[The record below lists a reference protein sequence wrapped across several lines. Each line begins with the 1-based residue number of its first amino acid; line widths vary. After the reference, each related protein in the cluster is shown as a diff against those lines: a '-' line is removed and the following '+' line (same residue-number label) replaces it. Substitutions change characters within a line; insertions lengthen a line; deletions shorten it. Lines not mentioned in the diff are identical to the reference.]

1 MQELHI
7 SVRNLVEFI
16 LRGGDIDNRSG
27 RMITDAMLEGGKI
40 HRKIQRSMGENYQAE
55 VQLALTIDAEEYRL
69 VVEGRADG
77 IVYGM
82 FPTTTTQDTDTIQIS
97 FDPEKEGTHSNESGL
112 DSEDINSECF
122 NSEDFGS
129 EELEQVSWSANESEN
144 FTQPEEMIYI
154 DEIKGMYR
162 NVKTMEAPIYV
173 HKAQAMCYA
182 YIYALQNHLDKIGV
196 QMTYCNLDT
205 EDIKYFQEVFLWDE
219 LSDWF
224 GNLIGEY
231 RKWADWQ
238 IMWRRKRQ
246 ASIQNLEFPY
256 PYREGQKKLVGD
268 VYRTISR
275 GKNLFIQAPT
285 GVGKT
290 ISTIFPAV
298 KAVGEELADRI
309 FYLTAK
315 TITATVAKETFGL
328 LREQGYQAK
337 IIQLTAKEKLCLCG
351 RMAKFTEE
359 NEQMTLPG
367 FTQESD
373 KTIDE
378 NQETLFPEFPQVK
391 LECNPQNCPYALGHY
406 DRVNDA
412 VYELLQESD
421 LFTREEIIAQARKH
435 RVCPFELSLD
445 VATWC
450 DNILCDYN
458 YVFDPNVYLKRFFQE
473 TPKEKYL
480 FLVDEAHNLVDRS
493 REMYSAQLYKED
505 ILAVKK
511 IMKLHNHAI
520 ARTLDKCNKAMLDF
534 KRECETYSVCE
545 SVGVLTFHLMR
556 LLSQMEEFFEKPR
569 EFPDKK
575 TVMDFY
581 FELRN
586 FVNIYDL
593 VDENYVI
600 YNELQEDGRFMIKL
614 FCVDPSK
621 NLQKCIDKSVSTIF
635 FSATLLPINYYKRLL
650 STKEDNY
657 AIYAQS
663 TFDEKQR
670 LLAFGRDVSTKYTR
684 RGPVEYAKI
693 AQYIRAAIQGKEGN
707 YMVFFPSYKMMQD
720 VCEVFVSAEL
730 ENGKWDEV
738 LLNEESLICEQDSE
752 GRMNA
757 EMQAFHLDE
766 IVEDNIGRSAVIDKQ
781 TTLTIT
787 MQRSNMN
794 EAEREEFLQSFER
807 EDNGTLV
814 AFCVMGGIF
823 GEGIDLKNDRLIGAI
838 IVGTGLPQIS
848 NEREILKQF
857 YDKQGLSGFDY
868 AFRYPGINKV
878 LQAAGRVIR
887 TQEDRGIIVL
897 LDERFLQ
904 SDYDALYPREWKER
918 IVGDVSQLEKEILHF
933 WEES

>member
-1 MQELHI
+1 MQELHT

-27 RMITDAMLEGGKI
+27 RMITDAMMEGSKI

-55 VQLALTIDAEEYRL
+55 VPLALTIEAEEYML
-69 VVEGRADG
+69 VIEGRADG
-77 IVYGM
+77 IAYGE
-82 FPTTTTQDTDTIQIS
+82 FPNQNSEKEAYTQDT
-97 FDPEKEGTHSNESGL
+97 FL
-112 DSEDINSECF
+112 DRT
-122 NSEDFGS
+122 GKS
-129 EELEQVSWSANESEN
+129 EEMV
-144 FTQPEEMIYI
+144 YI
-154 DEIKGMYR
+154 DEIKGVYR
-162 NVKTMEAPIYV
+162 NVATMEAPVYV

-182 YIYALQNHLDKIGV
+182 YIYALQNHLDQIGV

-205 EDIKYFQEVFLWDE
+205 EDVKLFQEVFAWDA
-219 LSDWF
+219 LADWF
-224 GNLIGEY
+224 GNLIAEY

-246 ASIQNLEFPY
+246 ESIQNLEFPY
-256 PYREGQKKLVGD
+256 PYREGQRKLVGD
-268 VYRTISR
+268 VYRTIRR
-275 GKNLFIQAPT
+275 GKNLFLQAPT

-351 RMAKFTEE
+351 NTAI
-359 NEQMTLPG
+359 EQEAADQDDPYP
-367 FTQESD
+367 D
-373 KTIDE
+373 
-378 NQETLFPEFPQVK
+378 FPQIK
-391 LECNPQNCPYALGHY
+391 LECNPQNCPYAKGHF

-412 VYELLQESD
+412 VFELLQASD
-421 LFTREEIIAQARKH
+421 LFTREEILAQARKH

-458 YVFDPNVYLKRFFQE
+458 YVFDPNVYLKRFFQDSS
-473 TPKEKYL
+473 KEKYL

-493 REMYSAQLYKED
+493 REMYSATLYKED

-511 IMKLHNHAI
+511 IMKPHNQAI
-520 ARTLDKCNKAMLDF
+520 AWTLDKCNKAMLDF
-534 KRECETYSVCE
+534 KRECENYSVCE
-545 SVGVLTFHLMR
+545 SVGVLTFYLMR
-556 LLSQMEEFFEKPR
+556 LISQMEEFFEKPR

-575 TVMDFY
+575 TVLDFY

-600 YNELQEDGRFMIKL
+600 YDEMQEDGRFMIKL

-663 TFDEKQR
+663 TFDETQR

-684 RGPVEYAKI
+684 RGPAEYEKI
-693 AQYIRAAIQGKEGN
+693 ARYIRAAIRSKKGN

-720 VCEVFVSAEL
+720 VYDVFVRVERESDTR
-730 ENGKWDEV
+730 NGVAVSDEP
-738 LLNEESLICEQDSE
+738 NIAEESLEES
-752 GRMNA
+752 
-757 EMQAFHLDE
+757 
-766 IVEDNIGRSAVIDKQ
+766 
-781 TTLTIT
+781 LTII
-787 MQRSNMN
+787 MQHSNMN
-794 EAEREEFLQSFER
+794 EAEREEFLQAFEQ
-807 EDNGTLV
+807 EDGGTLV

-823 GEGIDLKNDRLIGAI
+823 GEGIDLKNDRLIGAV

-848 NEREILKQF
+848 NEREILKQY

-904 SDYDALYPREWKER
+904 SDYNALYPREWKNR
-918 IVGDVSQLEKEILHF
+918 IVGNVETVDAEICKF
-933 WEES
+933 WENTKDVLEIKKNPSG

>member
-1 MQELHI
+1 MQELHT

-27 RMITDAMLEGGKI
+27 RMITDAMMEGSKI

-55 VQLALTIDAEEYRL
+55 VPLALTIEAEEYML
-69 VVEGRADG
+69 VIEGRADG
-77 IVYGM
+77 IAYGE
-82 FPTTTTQDTDTIQIS
+82 FPNQNSEKEAYTQDT
-97 FDPEKEGTHSNESGL
+97 FL
-112 DSEDINSECF
+112 DRT
-122 NSEDFGS
+122 GKS
-129 EELEQVSWSANESEN
+129 EEMV
-144 FTQPEEMIYI
+144 YI
-154 DEIKGMYR
+154 DEIKGVYR
-162 NVKTMEAPIYV
+162 NVATMEAPVYV

-182 YIYALQNHLDKIGV
+182 YIYALQNHLDQIGV

-205 EDIKYFQEVFLWDE
+205 EDVKLFQEVFAWDA
-219 LSDWF
+219 LADWF
-224 GNLIGEY
+224 GNLIAEY

-246 ASIQNLEFPY
+246 ESIQNLEFPY
-256 PYREGQKKLVGD
+256 PYREGQRKLVGD
-268 VYRTISR
+268 VYRTIRR
-275 GKNLFIQAPT
+275 GKNLFLQAPT

-351 RMAKFTEE
+351 NTAI
-359 NEQMTLPG
+359 EQEAADQDHPYP
-367 FTQESD
+367 D
-373 KTIDE
+373 
-378 NQETLFPEFPQVK
+378 FPQIK
-391 LECNPQNCPYALGHY
+391 LECNPQNCPYAKGHF

-412 VYELLQESD
+412 VFELLQASD
-421 LFTREEIIAQARKH
+421 LFTREEILAQARKH

-458 YVFDPNVYLKRFFQE
+458 YVFDPNVYLKRFFQDSS
-473 TPKEKYL
+473 KEKYL

-493 REMYSAQLYKED
+493 REMYSATLYKED

-511 IMKLHNHAI
+511 IMKPHNQAI

-534 KRECETYSVCE
+534 KRECENYSVCE
-545 SVGVLTFHLMR
+545 SVGVLTFYLMR
-556 LLSQMEEFFEKPR
+556 LVSQMEEFFEKPR

-575 TVMDFY
+575 TVLDFY

-600 YNELQEDGRFMIKL
+600 YDEMQEDGRFMIKL

-663 TFDEKQR
+663 TFDETQR

-684 RGPVEYAKI
+684 RGPAEYEKI
-693 AQYIRAAIQGKEGN
+693 ARYIRAAIRSKKGN

-720 VCEVFVSAEL
+720 VYDVFVRVERESDTR
-730 ENGKWDEV
+730 NGVAVSDEQ
-738 LLNEESLICEQDSE
+738 NIAEESLEES
-752 GRMNA
+752 
-757 EMQAFHLDE
+757 
-766 IVEDNIGRSAVIDKQ
+766 
-781 TTLTIT
+781 LTII
-787 MQRSNMN
+787 MQHSNMN
-794 EAEREEFLQSFER
+794 EAEREEFLQAFEQ
-807 EDNGTLV
+807 EDGGTLV

-823 GEGIDLKNDRLIGAI
+823 GEGIDLKNDRLIGAV

-848 NEREILKQF
+848 NEREILKQY

-904 SDYDALYPREWKER
+904 SDYNALYPREWKNR
-918 IVGDVSQLEKEILHF
+918 IVGNVETVDAEICKF
-933 WEES
+933 WENTKDVLEIKKNPSG

>member
-1 MQELHI
+1 MQELHT

-27 RMITDAMLEGGKI
+27 RMITDAMMEGSKI
-40 HRKIQRSMGENYQAE
+40 HRKIQRSMGEDYQAE
-55 VQLALTIDAEEYRL
+55 VPLALTIEAEEYML
-69 VVEGRADG
+69 VIEGRADG
-77 IVYGM
+77 IAYGE
-82 FPTTTTQDTDTIQIS
+82 FPNQNSEKEAYTQDT
-97 FDPEKEGTHSNESGL
+97 FL
-112 DSEDINSECF
+112 DRT
-122 NSEDFGS
+122 GKS
-129 EELEQVSWSANESEN
+129 EEMV
-144 FTQPEEMIYI
+144 YI
-154 DEIKGMYR
+154 DEIKGVYR
-162 NVKTMEAPIYV
+162 NVATMEAPVYV

-182 YIYALQNHLDKIGV
+182 YIYALQNHLDQIGV

-205 EDIKYFQEVFLWDE
+205 EDVKLFQEVFAWDA
-219 LSDWF
+219 LADWF
-224 GNLIGEY
+224 GNLIAEY

-246 ASIQNLEFPY
+246 ESIQNLEFPY
-256 PYREGQKKLVGD
+256 PYREGQRKLVGD
-268 VYRTISR
+268 VYRTIRR
-275 GKNLFIQAPT
+275 GKNLFLQAPT

-351 RMAKFTEE
+351 NTAI
-359 NEQMTLPG
+359 EQEAADQDNPYP
-367 FTQESD
+367 D
-373 KTIDE
+373 
-378 NQETLFPEFPQVK
+378 FPQIK
-391 LECNPQNCPYALGHY
+391 LECNPQNCPYAKGHF

-412 VYELLQESD
+412 VFELLQASD
-421 LFTREEIIAQARKH
+421 LFTREEILAQARKH

-458 YVFDPNVYLKRFFQE
+458 YVFDPNVYLKRFFQDSS
-473 TPKEKYL
+473 KEKYL

-493 REMYSAQLYKED
+493 RGMYSATLYKED

-511 IMKLHNHAI
+511 IMKPHNQAI

-534 KRECETYSVCE
+534 KRECENYSVCE
-545 SVGVLTFHLMR
+545 SVGVLTFYLMR
-556 LLSQMEEFFEKPR
+556 LVSQMEEFFEKPR

-575 TVMDFY
+575 TVLDFY

-600 YNELQEDGRFMIKL
+600 YDEMQEDGRFMIKL

-663 TFDEKQR
+663 TFDETQR

-684 RGPVEYAKI
+684 RGPAEYEKI
-693 AQYIRAAIQGKEGN
+693 ARYIRAAIRSKKGN

-720 VCEVFVSAEL
+720 VYDVFVRVERESDTR
-730 ENGKWDEV
+730 NGVAVSDEQ
-738 LLNEESLICEQDSE
+738 NIAEESLEES
-752 GRMNA
+752 
-757 EMQAFHLDE
+757 
-766 IVEDNIGRSAVIDKQ
+766 
-781 TTLTIT
+781 LTII
-787 MQRSNMN
+787 MQHSNMN
-794 EAEREEFLQSFER
+794 EAEREEFLQAFEQ
-807 EDNGTLV
+807 EDGGTLV

-823 GEGIDLKNDRLIGAI
+823 GEGIDLKNDRLIGAV

-848 NEREILKQF
+848 NEREILKQY

-904 SDYDALYPREWKER
+904 SDYNALYPREWKNR
-918 IVGDVSQLEKEILHF
+918 IVGNVETVDAEICKF
-933 WEES
+933 WENAKDVLEIKKNPSG

>member
-1 MQELHI
+1 MQELHT

-27 RMITDAMLEGGKI
+27 RMITDAMMEGSKI

-55 VQLALTIDAEEYRL
+55 VPLALTIEAEEYML
-69 VVEGRADG
+69 VIEGRADG
-77 IVYGM
+77 IAYGE
-82 FPTTTTQDTDTIQIS
+82 FPNQNSEKEAYTQDT
-97 FDPEKEGTHSNESGL
+97 FL
-112 DSEDINSECF
+112 DRT
-122 NSEDFGS
+122 GKS
-129 EELEQVSWSANESEN
+129 EEMV
-144 FTQPEEMIYI
+144 YI
-154 DEIKGMYR
+154 DEIKGVYR
-162 NVKTMEAPIYV
+162 NVATMEAPVYV

-182 YIYALQNHLDKIGV
+182 YIYALQNHLDQIGV

-205 EDIKYFQEVFLWDE
+205 EDVKLFQEVFAWDA
-219 LSDWF
+219 LADWF
-224 GNLIGEY
+224 GNLIAEY

-246 ASIQNLEFPY
+246 ESIQNLEFPY
-256 PYREGQKKLVGD
+256 PYREGQRKLVGD
-268 VYRTISR
+268 VYRTIRR

-351 RMAKFTEE
+351 NTAI
-359 NEQMTLPG
+359 EQEAADQDDPYP
-367 FTQESD
+367 D
-373 KTIDE
+373 
-378 NQETLFPEFPQVK
+378 FPQIK
-391 LECNPQNCPYALGHY
+391 LECNPQNCPYAKGHF

-412 VYELLQESD
+412 VFELLQASD
-421 LFTREEIIAQARKH
+421 LFTREEILAQARKH

-458 YVFDPNVYLKRFFQE
+458 YVFDPNVYLKRFFQDSS
-473 TPKEKYL
+473 KEKYL

-493 REMYSAQLYKED
+493 REMYSATLYKED

-511 IMKLHNHAI
+511 IMKPHNQAI

-534 KRECETYSVCE
+534 KRECENYSVCE
-545 SVGVLTFHLMR
+545 SVGVLTFYLMR
-556 LLSQMEEFFEKPR
+556 LVSQMEEFFEKPR

-575 TVMDFY
+575 TVLDFY

-600 YNELQEDGRFMIKL
+600 YDEMQEDGRFMIKL

-663 TFDEKQR
+663 TFDETQR

-684 RGPVEYAKI
+684 RGPAEYEKI
-693 AQYIRAAIQGKEGN
+693 ARYIRAAIRSKKGN

-720 VCEVFVSAEL
+720 VYDVFVRVERESDTR
-730 ENGKWDEV
+730 NGVAVSDEP
-738 LLNEESLICEQDSE
+738 NIAEESLEES
-752 GRMNA
+752 
-757 EMQAFHLDE
+757 
-766 IVEDNIGRSAVIDKQ
+766 
-781 TTLTIT
+781 LTII
-787 MQRSNMN
+787 MQHSNMN
-794 EAEREEFLQSFER
+794 EAEREEFLQAFEQ
-807 EDNGTLV
+807 EDGGTLV

-823 GEGIDLKNDRLIGAI
+823 GEGIDLKNDRLIGAV

-848 NEREILKQF
+848 NEREILKQY

-904 SDYDALYPREWKER
+904 SDYNALYPREWKNR
-918 IVGDVSQLEKEILHF
+918 IVGNVETVDAEICKF
-933 WEES
+933 WENTKDVLEIKKNPSG

>member
-1 MQELHI
+1 MLYGKFCVDFVKSSIQQSSTPFVYERRTPMQELHT

-27 RMITDAMLEGGKI
+27 RMITDAMMEGSKI

-55 VQLALTIDAEEYRL
+55 VPLALTIEAEEYML
-69 VVEGRADG
+69 VIEGRADG
-77 IVYGM
+77 IAYGE
-82 FPTTTTQDTDTIQIS
+82 FPNQNSEKEAYTQDT
-97 FDPEKEGTHSNESGL
+97 FL
-112 DSEDINSECF
+112 DRT
-122 NSEDFGS
+122 GKS
-129 EELEQVSWSANESEN
+129 EEMV
-144 FTQPEEMIYI
+144 YI
-154 DEIKGMYR
+154 DEIKGVYR
-162 NVKTMEAPIYV
+162 NVATMEAPVYV

-182 YIYALQNHLDKIGV
+182 YIYALQNHLDQIGV

-205 EDIKYFQEVFLWDE
+205 EDVKLFQEVFAWDA
-219 LSDWF
+219 LADWF
-224 GNLIGEY
+224 GNLIAEY

-246 ASIQNLEFPY
+246 ESIQNLEFPY
-256 PYREGQKKLVGD
+256 PYREGQRKLVGD
-268 VYRTISR
+268 VYRTIRR
-275 GKNLFIQAPT
+275 GKNLFLQAPT

-351 RMAKFTEE
+351 NTAI
-359 NEQMTLPG
+359 EQEAADQDNPYP
-367 FTQESD
+367 D
-373 KTIDE
+373 
-378 NQETLFPEFPQVK
+378 FPQIK
-391 LECNPQNCPYALGHY
+391 LECNPQNCPYAKGHF

-412 VYELLQESD
+412 VFELLQASD
-421 LFTREEIIAQARKH
+421 LFTREEILAQARKH

-458 YVFDPNVYLKRFFQE
+458 YVFDPNVYLKRFFQDSS
-473 TPKEKYL
+473 KEKYL

-493 REMYSAQLYKED
+493 REMYSATLYKED

-511 IMKLHNHAI
+511 IMKPHNQAI

-534 KRECETYSVCE
+534 KRECENYSVCE
-545 SVGVLTFHLMR
+545 SVGVLTFYLMR
-556 LLSQMEEFFEKPR
+556 LVSQMEEFFEKTR

-575 TVMDFY
+575 TVLDFY

-600 YNELQEDGRFMIKL
+600 YDEMQEDGRFMIKL

-663 TFDEKQR
+663 TFDETQR

-684 RGPVEYAKI
+684 RGPAEYEKI
-693 AQYIRAAIQGKEGN
+693 ARYIRAAIRSKKGN

-720 VCEVFVSAEL
+720 VYDVFVRVERESDTR
-730 ENGKWDEV
+730 NGVAVSDEP
-738 LLNEESLICEQDSE
+738 NIAEESLEES
-752 GRMNA
+752 
-757 EMQAFHLDE
+757 
-766 IVEDNIGRSAVIDKQ
+766 
-781 TTLTIT
+781 LTII
-787 MQRSNMN
+787 MQHSNMN
-794 EAEREEFLQSFER
+794 EAEREEFLQAFEQ
-807 EDNGTLV
+807 EDGGTLV

-823 GEGIDLKNDRLIGAI
+823 GEGIDLKNDRLIGAV

-848 NEREILKQF
+848 NEREILKQY

-904 SDYDALYPREWKER
+904 SDYNALYPREWKNR
-918 IVGDVSQLEKEILHF
+918 IVGNVETVDAEICKF
-933 WEES
+933 WENTKDVLEIKKNPSG

>member
-1 MQELHI
+1 MQELHT

-27 RMITDAMLEGGKI
+27 RMITDAMLEGSKI
-40 HRKIQRSMGENYQAE
+40 HRKIQRSMGEDYQAE
-55 VQLALTIDAEEYRL
+55 VPLALTIEAEEYML
-69 VVEGRADG
+69 VIEGRADG
-77 IVYGM
+77 IAYGE
-82 FPTTTTQDTDTIQIS
+82 FPNQNSEKEAYTQDT
-97 FDPEKEGTHSNESGL
+97 FL
-112 DSEDINSECF
+112 DRT
-122 NSEDFGS
+122 GKS
-129 EELEQVSWSANESEN
+129 EEMV
-144 FTQPEEMIYI
+144 YI
-154 DEIKGMYR
+154 DEIKGVYR
-162 NVKTMEAPIYV
+162 NVATMEAPVYV

-182 YIYALQNHLDKIGV
+182 YIYALQNHLDQIGV

-205 EDIKYFQEVFLWDE
+205 EDVKLFQEVFAWDA
-219 LSDWF
+219 LADWF
-224 GNLIGEY
+224 GNLIAEY

-246 ASIQNLEFPY
+246 ESIQNLEFPY
-256 PYREGQKKLVGD
+256 PYREGQRKLVGD
-268 VYRTISR
+268 VYRTIRR
-275 GKNLFIQAPT
+275 GKNLFLQAPT

-309 FYLTAK
+309 FFLTAK

-351 RMAKFTEE
+351 NTAI
-359 NEQMTLPG
+359 EQEAADQDNPYP
-367 FTQESD
+367 D
-373 KTIDE
+373 
-378 NQETLFPEFPQVK
+378 FPQIK
-391 LECNPQNCPYALGHY
+391 LECNPQNCPYAKGHF

-412 VYELLQESD
+412 VFELLQTSD
-421 LFTREEIIAQARKH
+421 LFTREEILAQARKH

-458 YVFDPNVYLKRFFQE
+458 YVFDPNVYLKRFFQDSS
-473 TPKEKYL
+473 KEKYL

-493 REMYSAQLYKED
+493 REMYSATLYKED

-511 IMKLHNHAI
+511 IMKPHNQAI

-534 KRECETYSVCE
+534 KRECENYSVCE
-545 SVGVLTFHLMR
+545 SVGVLTFYLMR
-556 LLSQMEEFFEKPR
+556 LVSQMEEFFEKPR

-575 TVMDFY
+575 TVLDFY

-600 YNELQEDGRFMIKL
+600 YDEMQEDGRFMIKL

-663 TFDEKQR
+663 TFDETQR

-684 RGPVEYAKI
+684 RGPAEYEKI
-693 AQYIRAAIQGKEGN
+693 ARYIRAAIRSKKGN

-720 VCEVFVSAEL
+720 VYDVFVRVERESDTR
-730 ENGKWDEV
+730 NGVAVSDEP
-738 LLNEESLICEQDSE
+738 NIAEESLEES
-752 GRMNA
+752 
-757 EMQAFHLDE
+757 
-766 IVEDNIGRSAVIDKQ
+766 
-781 TTLTIT
+781 LTII
-787 MQRSNMN
+787 MQHSNMN
-794 EAEREEFLQSFER
+794 EAEREEFLQAFEQ
-807 EDNGTLV
+807 EDSGTLV

-823 GEGIDLKNDRLIGAI
+823 GEGIDLKNDRLIGAV

-848 NEREILKQF
+848 NEREILKQY

-904 SDYDALYPREWKER
+904 SDYNALYPREWKNR
-918 IVGDVSQLEKEILHF
+918 IVGNVETVDAEICKF
-933 WEES
+933 WENTKDVLEIKKNPSG

>member
-1 MQELHI
+1 MQKLHT

-27 RMITDAMLEGGKI
+27 RMITDAMMEGSKI

-55 VQLALTIDAEEYRL
+55 VPLALTIEAEEYML
-69 VVEGRADG
+69 VIEGRADG
-77 IVYGM
+77 IAYGE
-82 FPTTTTQDTDTIQIS
+82 FPNQNSEKEAYTQDT
-97 FDPEKEGTHSNESGL
+97 FL
-112 DSEDINSECF
+112 DRT
-122 NSEDFGS
+122 GKS
-129 EELEQVSWSANESEN
+129 EEMV
-144 FTQPEEMIYI
+144 YI
-154 DEIKGMYR
+154 DEIKGVYR
-162 NVKTMEAPIYV
+162 NVATMEAPVYV

-182 YIYALQNHLDKIGV
+182 YIYALQNHLDQIGV

-205 EDIKYFQEVFLWDE
+205 EDVKLFQEVFAWDT
-219 LSDWF
+219 LADWF
-224 GNLIGEY
+224 GNLIAEY

-246 ASIQNLEFPY
+246 ESIQNLEFPY
-256 PYREGQKKLVGD
+256 PYREGQRKLVGD
-268 VYRTISR
+268 VYRTIRR

-351 RMAKFTEE
+351 NTAI
-359 NEQMTLPG
+359 EQEAADQDNPYP
-367 FTQESD
+367 D
-373 KTIDE
+373 
-378 NQETLFPEFPQVK
+378 FPQIK
-391 LECNPQNCPYALGHY
+391 LECNPQNCPYAKGHF

-412 VYELLQESD
+412 VFELLQASD
-421 LFTREEIIAQARKH
+421 LFTREEILAQARKH

-458 YVFDPNVYLKRFFQE
+458 YVFDPNVYLKRFFQDSS
-473 TPKEKYL
+473 KEKYL

-493 REMYSAQLYKED
+493 REMYSATLYKED

-511 IMKLHNHAI
+511 IMKPHNQAI
-520 ARTLDKCNKAMLDF
+520 AWTLDKCNKAMLDF
-534 KRECETYSVCE
+534 KRECENYSVCE
-545 SVGVLTFHLMR
+545 SVGVLTFYLMR
-556 LLSQMEEFFEKPR
+556 LISQMEEFFEKPR

-575 TVMDFY
+575 TVLDFY

-600 YNELQEDGRFMIKL
+600 YDEMQEDGRFMIKL

-663 TFDEKQR
+663 TFDETQR

-684 RGPVEYAKI
+684 RGPAEYEKI
-693 AQYIRAAIQGKEGN
+693 ARYIRAAIRSKKGN

-720 VCEVFVSAEL
+720 VYDVFVRVERESDTR
-730 ENGKWDEV
+730 NGVAVSDEPSIA
-738 LLNEESLICEQDSE
+738 EESLKES
-752 GRMNA
+752 
-757 EMQAFHLDE
+757 
-766 IVEDNIGRSAVIDKQ
+766 
-781 TTLTIT
+781 LTII
-787 MQRSNMN
+787 MQHSNMN
-794 EAEREEFLQSFER
+794 EAEREEFLQAFEQ
-807 EDNGTLV
+807 EDGGTLV

-823 GEGIDLKNDRLIGAI
+823 GEGIDLKNDRLIGAV

-848 NEREILKQF
+848 NEREILKQY

-904 SDYDALYPREWKER
+904 SDYNALYPREWKNR
-918 IVGDVSQLEKEILHF
+918 IVGNVETVDAEICKF
-933 WEES
+933 WENTKDVLEIKKNPSG

>member
-1 MQELHI
+1 MQELHT

-27 RMITDAMLEGGKI
+27 RMITDAMMEGSKI

-55 VQLALTIDAEEYRL
+55 VPLALTIEAEEYML
-69 VVEGRADG
+69 VIEGRADG
-77 IVYGM
+77 IAYGE
-82 FPTTTTQDTDTIQIS
+82 FPNQNSEKEAYTQDT
-97 FDPEKEGTHSNESGL
+97 FL
-112 DSEDINSECF
+112 DRT
-122 NSEDFGS
+122 GKS
-129 EELEQVSWSANESEN
+129 EEMV
-144 FTQPEEMIYI
+144 YI
-154 DEIKGMYR
+154 DEIKGVYR
-162 NVKTMEAPIYV
+162 NVATMEAPVYV

-182 YIYALQNHLDKIGV
+182 YIYALQNHLDQIGV

-205 EDIKYFQEVFLWDE
+205 EDVKLFQEVFAWDA
-219 LSDWF
+219 LADWF
-224 GNLIGEY
+224 GNLIAEY

-246 ASIQNLEFPY
+246 ESIQNLEFPY
-256 PYREGQKKLVGD
+256 PYREGQRKLVGD
-268 VYRTISR
+268 VYRTIRR
-275 GKNLFIQAPT
+275 GKNLFLQAPT

-351 RMAKFTEE
+351 NTAI
-359 NEQMTLPG
+359 EQEAADQDNPYPDFL
-367 FTQESD
+367 Q
-373 KTIDE
+373 I
-378 NQETLFPEFPQVK
+378 K
-391 LECNPQNCPYALGHY
+391 LECNPQNCPYAKGHF

-412 VYELLQESD
+412 VFELLQASD
-421 LFTREEIIAQARKH
+421 LFTREEILAQARKH

-458 YVFDPNVYLKRFFQE
+458 YVFDPNVYLKRFFQDSS
-473 TPKEKYL
+473 KEKYL

-493 REMYSAQLYKED
+493 REMYSATLYKED

-511 IMKLHNHAI
+511 IMKPHNQAI

-534 KRECETYSVCE
+534 KRECENYSVCE
-545 SVGVLTFHLMR
+545 SVGVLTFYLMR
-556 LLSQMEEFFEKPR
+556 LVSQMEEFFEKPR

-575 TVMDFY
+575 TVLDFY

-600 YNELQEDGRFMIKL
+600 YDEMQEDGRFMIKL

-663 TFDEKQR
+663 TFDETQR

-684 RGPVEYAKI
+684 RGPAEYEKI
-693 AQYIRAAIQGKEGN
+693 ARYIRAAIRSKKGN

-720 VCEVFVSAEL
+720 VYDVFVRVERESDTR
-730 ENGKWDEV
+730 NGVAVSDEQ
-738 LLNEESLICEQDSE
+738 NIAEESLEES
-752 GRMNA
+752 
-757 EMQAFHLDE
+757 
-766 IVEDNIGRSAVIDKQ
+766 
-781 TTLTIT
+781 LTII
-787 MQRSNMN
+787 MQHSNMN
-794 EAEREEFLQSFER
+794 EAEREEFLQAFEQ
-807 EDNGTLV
+807 EDGGTLV

-823 GEGIDLKNDRLIGAI
+823 GEGIDLKNDRLIGAV

-848 NEREILKQF
+848 NEREILKQY

-904 SDYDALYPREWKER
+904 SDYNALYPREWKNR
-918 IVGDVSQLEKEILHF
+918 IVGNVETVDAEICKF
-933 WEES
+933 WENTKDVLEIKKNPSG

>member
-1 MQELHI
+1 MQELHT

-27 RMITDAMLEGGKI
+27 RMITDAMMEGSKI
-40 HRKIQRSMGENYQAE
+40 HRKIQRSMGEDYQAE
-55 VQLALTIDAEEYRL
+55 VPLALTIEAEEYML
-69 VVEGRADG
+69 VIEGRADG
-77 IVYGM
+77 IAYGE
-82 FPTTTTQDTDTIQIS
+82 FPNQNSEKEAYTQDT
-97 FDPEKEGTHSNESGL
+97 FL
-112 DSEDINSECF
+112 DRT
-122 NSEDFGS
+122 GKS
-129 EELEQVSWSANESEN
+129 EEMV
-144 FTQPEEMIYI
+144 YI
-154 DEIKGMYR
+154 DEIKGVYR
-162 NVKTMEAPIYV
+162 NVATMEAPVYV

-182 YIYALQNHLDKIGV
+182 YIYALQNHLDQIGV

-205 EDIKYFQEVFLWDE
+205 EDVKLFQEVFAWDA
-219 LSDWF
+219 LADWF
-224 GNLIGEY
+224 GNLIAEY

-246 ASIQNLEFPY
+246 ESIQNLEFPY
-256 PYREGQKKLVGD
+256 PYREGQRKLVGD
-268 VYRTISR
+268 VYRTIRR
-275 GKNLFIQAPT
+275 GKNLFLQAPT

-351 RMAKFTEE
+351 NTAI
-359 NEQMTLPG
+359 EQEAADQDNPYP
-367 FTQESD
+367 D
-373 KTIDE
+373 
-378 NQETLFPEFPQVK
+378 FPQIK
-391 LECNPQNCPYALGHY
+391 LECNPQNCPYAKGHF

-412 VYELLQESD
+412 VFELLQASD
-421 LFTREEIIAQARKH
+421 LFTREEILAQARKH

-458 YVFDPNVYLKRFFQE
+458 YVFDPNVYLKRFFQDSS
-473 TPKEKYL
+473 KEKYL

-493 REMYSAQLYKED
+493 REMYSATLYKED

-511 IMKLHNHAI
+511 IMKPHNQAI

-534 KRECETYSVCE
+534 KRECENYSVCE
-545 SVGVLTFHLMR
+545 SVGVLTFYLMR
-556 LLSQMEEFFEKPR
+556 LVSQMEEFFEKPR

-575 TVMDFY
+575 TVLDFY

-600 YNELQEDGRFMIKL
+600 YDEMQEDGRFMIKL

-663 TFDEKQR
+663 TFDETQR

-684 RGPVEYAKI
+684 RGPAEYEKI
-693 AQYIRAAIQGKEGN
+693 ARYIRAAIRSKKGN

-720 VCEVFVSAEL
+720 VYDVFVRVERESDTR
-730 ENGKWDEV
+730 NGVAVSDEQ
-738 LLNEESLICEQDSE
+738 NIAEESLEES
-752 GRMNA
+752 
-757 EMQAFHLDE
+757 
-766 IVEDNIGRSAVIDKQ
+766 
-781 TTLTIT
+781 LTII
-787 MQRSNMN
+787 MQHSNMN
-794 EAEREEFLQSFER
+794 EAEREEFLQAFEQ
-807 EDNGTLV
+807 EDGGTLV

-823 GEGIDLKNDRLIGAI
+823 GEGIDLKNDRLIGAV

-848 NEREILKQF
+848 NEREILKQY

-904 SDYDALYPREWKER
+904 SDYNALYPREWKNR
-918 IVGDVSQLEKEILHF
+918 IVGNVETVDAEICKF
-933 WEES
+933 WENTKDVLERKKNPSG

>member
-1 MQELHI
+1 MQELHT

-27 RMITDAMLEGGKI
+27 RMITDAMMEGSKI

-55 VQLALTIDAEEYRL
+55 VPLALTIEAEEYML
-69 VVEGRADG
+69 VIEGRADG
-77 IVYGM
+77 IAYGE
-82 FPTTTTQDTDTIQIS
+82 FPNQNSEKEAYTQDT
-97 FDPEKEGTHSNESGL
+97 FL
-112 DSEDINSECF
+112 DRT
-122 NSEDFGS
+122 GKS
-129 EELEQVSWSANESEN
+129 EEMV
-144 FTQPEEMIYI
+144 YI
-154 DEIKGMYR
+154 DEIKGVYR
-162 NVKTMEAPIYV
+162 NVATMEAPVYV

-182 YIYALQNHLDKIGV
+182 YIYALQNHLDQIGV

-205 EDIKYFQEVFLWDE
+205 EDVKLFQEVFAWDA
-219 LSDWF
+219 LADWF
-224 GNLIGEY
+224 GNLIAEY

-246 ASIQNLEFPY
+246 ESIQNLEFPY
-256 PYREGQKKLVGD
+256 PYREGQRKLVGD
-268 VYRTISR
+268 VYRTIRR
-275 GKNLFIQAPT
+275 GKNLFLQAPT

-351 RMAKFTEE
+351 NTAI
-359 NEQMTLPG
+359 EQEAADQDNPYP
-367 FTQESD
+367 D
-373 KTIDE
+373 
-378 NQETLFPEFPQVK
+378 FPQIK
-391 LECNPQNCPYALGHY
+391 LECNPQNCPYAKGHF

-412 VYELLQESD
+412 VFELLQASD
-421 LFTREEIIAQARKH
+421 LFTREEILAQARKH

-458 YVFDPNVYLKRFFQE
+458 YVFDPNVYLKRFFQDSS
-473 TPKEKYL
+473 KEKYL

-493 REMYSAQLYKED
+493 REMYSATLYKED

-511 IMKLHNHAI
+511 IMKPHNQAI

-534 KRECETYSVCE
+534 KRECENYSVCE
-545 SVGVLTFHLMR
+545 SVGVLTFYLMR
-556 LLSQMEEFFEKPR
+556 LVSQMEEFFEKPR

-575 TVMDFY
+575 TVLDFY

-600 YNELQEDGRFMIKL
+600 YDEMQEDGRFMIKL

-663 TFDEKQR
+663 TFDETQR

-684 RGPVEYAKI
+684 RGPAEYEKI
-693 AQYIRAAIQGKEGN
+693 ARYIRAAIRSKKGN

-720 VCEVFVSAEL
+720 VYDVFVRVER
-730 ENGKWDEV
+730 ECDTRNGVAVSDEQ
-738 LLNEESLICEQDSE
+738 NIAEESLEES
-752 GRMNA
+752 
-757 EMQAFHLDE
+757 
-766 IVEDNIGRSAVIDKQ
+766 
-781 TTLTIT
+781 LTII
-787 MQRSNMN
+787 MQHSNMN
-794 EAEREEFLQSFER
+794 EAEREEFLQAFEQ
-807 EDNGTLV
+807 EDGGTLV

-823 GEGIDLKNDRLIGAI
+823 GEGIDLKNDRLIGAV

-848 NEREILKQF
+848 NEREILKQY

-904 SDYDALYPREWKER
+904 SDYNALYPREWKNR
-918 IVGDVSQLEKEILHF
+918 IVGNVETVDAEICKFWKNTKDVLERKKNP
-933 WEES
+933 SG

>member
-1 MQELHI
+1 MQELHT

-27 RMITDAMLEGGKI
+27 RMITDAMMEGSKI

-55 VQLALTIDAEEYRL
+55 VPLALTIEAEEYML
-69 VVEGRADG
+69 VIEGRADG
-77 IVYGM
+77 IAYGE
-82 FPTTTTQDTDTIQIS
+82 FPNQNSEKEAYTQDT
-97 FDPEKEGTHSNESGL
+97 FL
-112 DSEDINSECF
+112 DRT
-122 NSEDFGS
+122 GKS
-129 EELEQVSWSANESEN
+129 EEMV
-144 FTQPEEMIYI
+144 YI
-154 DEIKGMYR
+154 DEIKGVYR
-162 NVKTMEAPIYV
+162 NVATMEAPVYV

-182 YIYALQNHLDKIGV
+182 YIYALQNHLDQIGV

-205 EDIKYFQEVFLWDE
+205 EDVKLFQEVFAWDA
-219 LSDWF
+219 LADWF
-224 GNLIGEY
+224 GNLIAEY

-246 ASIQNLEFPY
+246 ESIQNLEFPY
-256 PYREGQKKLVGD
+256 PYREGQRKLVGD
-268 VYRTISR
+268 VYRTIRR
-275 GKNLFIQAPT
+275 GKNLFLQAPT

-351 RMAKFTEE
+351 NTAI
-359 NEQMTLPG
+359 EQEAADQDNPYP
-367 FTQESD
+367 D
-373 KTIDE
+373 
-378 NQETLFPEFPQVK
+378 FPQIK
-391 LECNPQNCPYALGHY
+391 LECNPQNCPYAKGHF

-412 VYELLQESD
+412 VFELLQASD
-421 LFTREEIIAQARKH
+421 LFTREEILAQARKH

-458 YVFDPNVYLKRFFQE
+458 YVFDPNVYLKRFFQDSS
-473 TPKEKYL
+473 KEKYL

-493 REMYSAQLYKED
+493 REMYSATLYKED

-511 IMKLHNHAI
+511 IMKPHNQAI

-534 KRECETYSVCE
+534 KRECENYSVCE
-545 SVGVLTFHLMR
+545 SVGVLTFYLMR
-556 LLSQMEEFFEKPR
+556 LVSQMEEFFEKPR

-575 TVMDFY
+575 TVLDFY

-600 YNELQEDGRFMIKL
+600 YDEMQEDGRFMIKL

-663 TFDEKQR
+663 TFDETQR

-684 RGPVEYAKI
+684 RGPAEYEKI
-693 AQYIRAAIQGKEGN
+693 ARYIRAAIRSKKGN

-720 VCEVFVSAEL
+720 VYDVFVRVERESDTR
-730 ENGKWDEV
+730 NGVAVSDEQ
-738 LLNEESLICEQDSE
+738 NIAEESLEES
-752 GRMNA
+752 
-757 EMQAFHLDE
+757 
-766 IVEDNIGRSAVIDKQ
+766 
-781 TTLTIT
+781 LTII
-787 MQRSNMN
+787 MQHSNMN
-794 EAEREEFLQSFER
+794 EAEREEFLQAFEQ
-807 EDNGTLV
+807 EDGGTLV

-823 GEGIDLKNDRLIGAI
+823 GEGIDLKNDRLIGAV

-848 NEREILKQF
+848 NEREILKQY

-887 TQEDRGIIVL
+887 TQEDCGIIVL

-904 SDYDALYPREWKER
+904 SDYNALYPREWKNR
-918 IVGDVSQLEKEILHF
+918 IVGNVETIDAEICKF
-933 WEES
+933 WENAKDVLEIKKNPSG

>member
-1 MQELHI
+1 MQELHT

-27 RMITDAMLEGGKI
+27 RMITDAMMEGSKI
-40 HRKIQRSMGENYQAE
+40 HRKIQRSMGEDYQAE
-55 VQLALTIDAEEYRL
+55 VPLALTIEAEEYML
-69 VVEGRADG
+69 VIEGRADG
-77 IVYGM
+77 IAYGE
-82 FPTTTTQDTDTIQIS
+82 FPNQNSEKEAYTQDTFLD
-97 FDPEKEGTHSNESGL
+97 GTGK
-112 DSEDINSECF
+112 
-122 NSEDFGS
+122 S
-129 EELEQVSWSANESEN
+129 EEMV
-144 FTQPEEMIYI
+144 YI
-154 DEIKGMYR
+154 DEIKGVYR
-162 NVKTMEAPIYV
+162 NVATMEAPVYV

-182 YIYALQNHLDKIGV
+182 YIYALQNHLDQIGV

-205 EDIKYFQEVFLWDE
+205 EDVKLFQEVFAWDA
-219 LSDWF
+219 LADWF
-224 GNLIGEY
+224 GNLIAEY

-246 ASIQNLEFPY
+246 ESIQNLEFPY
-256 PYREGQKKLVGD
+256 PYREGQRKLVGD
-268 VYRTISR
+268 VYRTIRR
-275 GKNLFIQAPT
+275 GKNLFLQAPT

-351 RMAKFTEE
+351 NTAI
-359 NEQMTLPG
+359 EQEAAGQDNPYP
-367 FTQESD
+367 D
-373 KTIDE
+373 
-378 NQETLFPEFPQVK
+378 FPQIK
-391 LECNPQNCPYALGHY
+391 LECNPQNCPYAKGHF

-412 VYELLQESD
+412 VFELLQASD
-421 LFTREEIIAQARKH
+421 LFTREEILAQARKH

-458 YVFDPNVYLKRFFQE
+458 YVFDPNVYLKRFFQDSS
-473 TPKEKYL
+473 KEKYL

-493 REMYSAQLYKED
+493 REMYSATLYKED

-511 IMKLHNHAI
+511 IMKPHNQAI

-534 KRECETYSVCE
+534 KRECENYSVCE
-545 SVGVLTFHLMR
+545 SVGVLTFYLMR
-556 LLSQMEEFFEKPR
+556 LVSQMEEFFEKPR

-575 TVMDFY
+575 TVLDFY

-600 YNELQEDGRFMIKL
+600 YDEMQEDGRFMIKL

-663 TFDEKQR
+663 TFDETQR

-684 RGPVEYAKI
+684 RGPAEYEKI
-693 AQYIRAAIQGKEGN
+693 ARYIRAAIRSKKGN

-720 VCEVFVSAEL
+720 VYDVFVRVERESDTR
-730 ENGKWDEV
+730 NGVAVSGEQ
-738 LLNEESLICEQDSE
+738 NIAEESLEES
-752 GRMNA
+752 
-757 EMQAFHLDE
+757 
-766 IVEDNIGRSAVIDKQ
+766 
-781 TTLTIT
+781 LTII
-787 MQRSNMN
+787 MQHSNMN
-794 EAEREEFLQSFER
+794 EAEREEFLQAFEQ
-807 EDNGTLV
+807 EDGGTLV

-823 GEGIDLKNDRLIGAI
+823 GEGIDLKNDRLIGAV

-848 NEREILKQF
+848 NEREILKQY

-904 SDYDALYPREWKER
+904 SDYNALYPREWKNR
-918 IVGDVSQLEKEILHF
+918 IVGNVETVDAEICKF
-933 WEES
+933 WENTKDVLEIKKNPSG

>member
-1 MQELHI
+1 MQELHT

-27 RMITDAMLEGGKI
+27 RMITDAMMEGSKI
-40 HRKIQRSMGENYQAE
+40 HRKIQRSMGEDYQAE
-55 VQLALTIDAEEYRL
+55 VPLALTIEAEEYML
-69 VVEGRADG
+69 VIEGRADG
-77 IVYGM
+77 IAYGE
-82 FPTTTTQDTDTIQIS
+82 FPNQNSEKEAYTQDT
-97 FDPEKEGTHSNESGL
+97 FL
-112 DSEDINSECF
+112 DRT
-122 NSEDFGS
+122 GKS
-129 EELEQVSWSANESEN
+129 EEMV
-144 FTQPEEMIYI
+144 YI
-154 DEIKGMYR
+154 DEIKGVYR
-162 NVKTMEAPIYV
+162 NVATMEAPVYV

-182 YIYALQNHLDKIGV
+182 YIYALQNHLDQIGV

-205 EDIKYFQEVFLWDE
+205 EDVKLFQEVFAWDA
-219 LSDWF
+219 LADWF
-224 GNLIGEY
+224 GNLIAEY

-246 ASIQNLEFPY
+246 ESIQNLEFPY
-256 PYREGQKKLVGD
+256 PYREGQRKLVGD
-268 VYRTISR
+268 VYRTIRR
-275 GKNLFIQAPT
+275 GKNLFLQAPT

-351 RMAKFTEE
+351 NTAI
-359 NEQMTLPG
+359 EQEAADQDNPYP
-367 FTQESD
+367 D
-373 KTIDE
+373 
-378 NQETLFPEFPQVK
+378 FPQIK
-391 LECNPQNCPYALGHY
+391 LECNPQNCPYAKGHF

-412 VYELLQESD
+412 VFELLQASD
-421 LFTREEIIAQARKH
+421 LFTREEILAQARKH

-458 YVFDPNVYLKRFFQE
+458 YVFDPNVYLKRFFQDSS
-473 TPKEKYL
+473 KEKYL

-493 REMYSAQLYKED
+493 REMYSATLYKED

-511 IMKLHNHAI
+511 MMKPHNQAI

-534 KRECETYSVCE
+534 KRECENYSVCE
-545 SVGVLTFHLMR
+545 SVGVLTFYLMR
-556 LLSQMEEFFEKPR
+556 LVSQMEEFFEKPR

-575 TVMDFY
+575 TVLDFY

-600 YNELQEDGRFMIKL
+600 YDEMQEDGRFMIKL

-663 TFDEKQR
+663 TFDETQR

-684 RGPVEYAKI
+684 RGPAEYEKI
-693 AQYIRAAIQGKEGN
+693 ARYIRAAIRSKKGN

-720 VCEVFVSAEL
+720 VYDVFVRVERESDTR
-730 ENGKWDEV
+730 NGVAVSDEQ
-738 LLNEESLICEQDSE
+738 NIAEESLEES
-752 GRMNA
+752 
-757 EMQAFHLDE
+757 
-766 IVEDNIGRSAVIDKQ
+766 
-781 TTLTIT
+781 LTII
-787 MQRSNMN
+787 MQHSNMN
-794 EAEREEFLQSFER
+794 EAEREEFLQAFEQ
-807 EDNGTLV
+807 EDGGTLV

-823 GEGIDLKNDRLIGAI
+823 GEGIDLKNDRLIGAV

-848 NEREILKQF
+848 NEREILKQY

-904 SDYDALYPREWKER
+904 SDYNALYPREWKNR
-918 IVGDVSQLEKEILHF
+918 IVGNVETVDAEICKF
-933 WEES
+933 WENTKDVLEIKKNPSS

>member
-1 MQELHI
+1 MQELHT

-27 RMITDAMLEGGKI
+27 RMITDAMMEGSKI
-40 HRKIQRSMGENYQAE
+40 HRKIQRSMGEDYQAE
-55 VQLALTIDAEEYRL
+55 VPLALTIQAEEYML
-69 VVEGRADG
+69 VIEGRADG
-77 IVYGM
+77 IAYGE
-82 FPTTTTQDTDTIQIS
+82 FPNQNSEKEAYTQDT
-97 FDPEKEGTHSNESGL
+97 FL
-112 DSEDINSECF
+112 DRTDK
-122 NSEDFGS
+122 S
-129 EELEQVSWSANESEN
+129 EEMV
-144 FTQPEEMIYI
+144 YI
-154 DEIKGMYR
+154 DEIKGVYR
-162 NVKTMEAPIYV
+162 NVATMEAPVYV

-182 YIYALQNHLDKIGV
+182 YIYALQNHLDQIGV

-205 EDIKYFQEVFLWDE
+205 EDVKLFQEVFAWDT
-219 LSDWF
+219 LADWF
-224 GNLIGEY
+224 GNLIAEY

-246 ASIQNLEFPY
+246 ESIQNLEFPY
-256 PYREGQKKLVGD
+256 PYREGQRKLVGD
-268 VYRTISR
+268 VYRTIRR
-275 GKNLFIQAPT
+275 GKNLFLQAPT

-351 RMAKFTEE
+351 NTAI
-359 NEQMTLPG
+359 EQEAADQDNPYP
-367 FTQESD
+367 D
-373 KTIDE
+373 
-378 NQETLFPEFPQVK
+378 FPQIK
-391 LECNPQNCPYALGHY
+391 LECNPQNCPYAKGHF

-412 VYELLQESD
+412 VFELLQASD
-421 LFTREEIIAQARKH
+421 LFTREEILAQARKH

-458 YVFDPNVYLKRFFQE
+458 YVFDPNVYLKRFFQDSS
-473 TPKEKYL
+473 KEKYL

-493 REMYSAQLYKED
+493 REMYSATLYKED

-511 IMKLHNHAI
+511 MMKPHNQAI

-534 KRECETYSVCE
+534 KRECENYSVCE
-545 SVGVLTFHLMR
+545 SVGVLTFYLMR
-556 LLSQMEEFFEKPR
+556 LVSQMEEFFEKPR

-575 TVMDFY
+575 TVLDFY

-600 YNELQEDGRFMIKL
+600 YDEMQEDGRFMIKL

-663 TFDEKQR
+663 TFDETQR

-684 RGPVEYAKI
+684 RGPAEYEKI
-693 AQYIRAAIQGKEGN
+693 ARYIRAAIRSKKGN

-720 VCEVFVSAEL
+720 VYDVFVRVERESDTR
-730 ENGKWDEV
+730 NGVAVSGEP
-738 LLNEESLICEQDSE
+738 NIAEESLEES
-752 GRMNA
+752 
-757 EMQAFHLDE
+757 
-766 IVEDNIGRSAVIDKQ
+766 
-781 TTLTIT
+781 LTII
-787 MQRSNMN
+787 MQHSNMN
-794 EAEREEFLQSFER
+794 EAEREEFLQAFEQ
-807 EDNGTLV
+807 EDGGTLV

-823 GEGIDLKNDRLIGAI
+823 GEGIDLKNDRLIGAV

-848 NEREILKQF
+848 NEREILKQY

-904 SDYDALYPREWKER
+904 SDYNALYPREWKNR
-918 IVGDVSQLEKEILHF
+918 IVGNVETVDAEICKF
-933 WEES
+933 WENTKDVLEIKKNPSG

>member
-1 MQELHI
+1 MQELHT

-27 RMITDAMLEGGKI
+27 RMITDAMMEGSKI

-55 VQLALTIDAEEYRL
+55 VPLALTIEAEEYML
-69 VVEGRADG
+69 VIEGRADG
-77 IVYGM
+77 IAYGEL
-82 FPTTTTQDTDTIQIS
+82 PNQNSEKEAYTQDT
-97 FDPEKEGTHSNESGL
+97 FL
-112 DSEDINSECF
+112 DRT
-122 NSEDFGS
+122 GKS
-129 EELEQVSWSANESEN
+129 EEMV
-144 FTQPEEMIYI
+144 YI
-154 DEIKGMYR
+154 DEIKGVYR
-162 NVKTMEAPIYV
+162 NVATMEAPVYV

-182 YIYALQNHLDKIGV
+182 YIYALQNHLDQIGV

-205 EDIKYFQEVFLWDE
+205 EDVKLFQEVFAWDA
-219 LSDWF
+219 LADWF
-224 GNLIGEY
+224 GNLIAEY

-246 ASIQNLEFPY
+246 ESIQNLEFPY
-256 PYREGQKKLVGD
+256 PYREGQRKLVGD
-268 VYRTISR
+268 VYRTIRR
-275 GKNLFIQAPT
+275 GKNLFLQAPT

-351 RMAKFTEE
+351 NTAI
-359 NEQMTLPG
+359 EQEAADQDNPYP
-367 FTQESD
+367 D
-373 KTIDE
+373 
-378 NQETLFPEFPQVK
+378 FPQIK
-391 LECNPQNCPYALGHY
+391 LECNPQNCPYAKGHF

-412 VYELLQESD
+412 VFELLQTSD
-421 LFTREEIIAQARKH
+421 LFTREEILAQARKH

-458 YVFDPNVYLKRFFQE
+458 YVFDPNVYLKRFFQDSS
-473 TPKEKYL
+473 KEKYL

-493 REMYSAQLYKED
+493 REMYSATLYKED

-511 IMKLHNHAI
+511 IMKPHNQAI

-534 KRECETYSVCE
+534 KRECENYSVCE
-545 SVGVLTFHLMR
+545 SVGVLTFYLMR
-556 LLSQMEEFFEKPR
+556 LVSQMEEFFEKPR

-575 TVMDFY
+575 TVLDFY

-600 YNELQEDGRFMIKL
+600 YDEMQEDGRFMIKL

-663 TFDEKQR
+663 TFDETQR

-684 RGPVEYAKI
+684 RGPAEYEKI
-693 AQYIRAAIQGKEGN
+693 ARYIRAAIRSKKGN

-720 VCEVFVSAEL
+720 VYDVFVRVER
-730 ENGKWDEV
+730 ECDTRNGVAVSDEQ
-738 LLNEESLICEQDSE
+738 NIAEESLEES
-752 GRMNA
+752 
-757 EMQAFHLDE
+757 
-766 IVEDNIGRSAVIDKQ
+766 
-781 TTLTIT
+781 LTII
-787 MQRSNMN
+787 MQHSNMN
-794 EAEREEFLQSFER
+794 EAEREEFLQAFEQ
-807 EDNGTLV
+807 EDSGTLV

-823 GEGIDLKNDRLIGAI
+823 GEGIDLKNDRLIGAV

-848 NEREILKQF
+848 NEREILKQY

-904 SDYDALYPREWKER
+904 SDYNALYPREWKNR
-918 IVGDVSQLEKEILHF
+918 IVGNVETVDAEICKF
-933 WEES
+933 WENTKDVLEIKKNPSG

>member
-1 MQELHI
+1 MQELHT

-27 RMITDAMLEGGKI
+27 RMITDAMMEGSKI
-40 HRKIQRSMGENYQAE
+40 HRKIQRSMGEDYQAE
-55 VQLALTIDAEEYRL
+55 VPLALTIEAEEYML
-69 VVEGRADG
+69 VIEGRADG
-77 IVYGM
+77 IAYGE
-82 FPTTTTQDTDTIQIS
+82 FPNQNSEKEAYTQDT
-97 FDPEKEGTHSNESGL
+97 FL
-112 DSEDINSECF
+112 DDRT
-122 NSEDFGS
+122 GKS
-129 EELEQVSWSANESEN
+129 EEMV
-144 FTQPEEMIYI
+144 YI
-154 DEIKGMYR
+154 DEIKGVYR
-162 NVKTMEAPIYV
+162 NVATMEAPVYV

-182 YIYALQNHLDKIGV
+182 YIYALQNHLDQIGV

-205 EDIKYFQEVFLWDE
+205 EDVKLFQEVFAWDA
-219 LSDWF
+219 LADWF
-224 GNLIGEY
+224 GNLIAEY

-246 ASIQNLEFPY
+246 ESIQNLEFPY
-256 PYREGQKKLVGD
+256 PYREGQRKLVGD
-268 VYRTISR
+268 VYRTIRR
-275 GKNLFIQAPT
+275 GKNLFLQAPT

-351 RMAKFTEE
+351 NTAI
-359 NEQMTLPG
+359 EQEAADQDNPYP
-367 FTQESD
+367 D
-373 KTIDE
+373 
-378 NQETLFPEFPQVK
+378 FPQIK
-391 LECNPQNCPYALGHY
+391 LECNPQNCPYAKGHF

-412 VYELLQESD
+412 VFELLQASD
-421 LFTREEIIAQARKH
+421 LFTREEILAQARKH

-458 YVFDPNVYLKRFFQE
+458 YVFDPNVYLKRFFQDSS
-473 TPKEKYL
+473 KEKYL

-493 REMYSAQLYKED
+493 REMYSATLYKED

-511 IMKLHNHAI
+511 IMKPHNQAI

-534 KRECETYSVCE
+534 KRECENYSVCE
-545 SVGVLTFHLMR
+545 SVGVLTFYLMR
-556 LLSQMEEFFEKPR
+556 LVSQMEEFFEKPR

-575 TVMDFY
+575 KVLDFY

-600 YNELQEDGRFMIKL
+600 YDEMQEDGRFMIKL

-663 TFDEKQR
+663 TFDETQR

-684 RGPVEYAKI
+684 RGPAEYEKI
-693 AQYIRAAIQGKEGN
+693 ARYIRAAIRSKKGN

-720 VCEVFVSAEL
+720 VYDVFVRVERESDTRNGVAVSDEPNIAEEPL
-730 ENGKWDEV
+730 
-738 LLNEESLICEQDSE
+738 EESLTII
-752 GRMNA
+752 
-757 EMQAFHLDE
+757 MQH
-766 IVEDNIGRSAVIDKQ
+766 
-781 TTLTIT
+781 
-787 MQRSNMN
+787 SNMN
-794 EAEREEFLQSFER
+794 EAEREEFLQAFEQ
-807 EDNGTLV
+807 EDGGTLV

-823 GEGIDLKNDRLIGAI
+823 GEGIDLKNDRLIGAVV
-838 IVGTGLPQIS
+838 VGTGLPQIS
-848 NEREILKQF
+848 NEREILKQY

-904 SDYDALYPREWKER
+904 SDYNALYPREWKNR
-918 IVGDVSQLEKEILHF
+918 IVGNVETVDAEICKF
-933 WEES
+933 WENTKDVLEIKKNPSG

>member
-1 MQELHI
+1 MQELHT

-27 RMITDAMLEGGKI
+27 RMITDAMMEGSKI
-40 HRKIQRSMGENYQAE
+40 HRKIQRSMGEDYQAE
-55 VQLALTIDAEEYRL
+55 VPLALTIEAEEYML
-69 VVEGRADG
+69 VIEGRADG
-77 IVYGM
+77 IAYGE
-82 FPTTTTQDTDTIQIS
+82 FPNQNSEKEAYTQDTFLD
-97 FDPEKEGTHSNESGL
+97 GTGK
-112 DSEDINSECF
+112 
-122 NSEDFGS
+122 S
-129 EELEQVSWSANESEN
+129 EEMV
-144 FTQPEEMIYI
+144 YI
-154 DEIKGMYR
+154 DEIKGVYR
-162 NVKTMEAPIYV
+162 NVATMEAPVYV

-182 YIYALQNHLDKIGV
+182 YIYALQNHLDQIGV

-205 EDIKYFQEVFLWDE
+205 EDVKLFQEVFAWDA
-219 LSDWF
+219 LADWF
-224 GNLIGEY
+224 GNLIAEY

-246 ASIQNLEFPY
+246 ESIQNLEFPY
-256 PYREGQKKLVGD
+256 PYREGQRKLVGD
-268 VYRTISR
+268 VYRTIRR

-351 RMAKFTEE
+351 NTAI
-359 NEQMTLPG
+359 EQEAAGQDNPYP
-367 FTQESD
+367 D
-373 KTIDE
+373 
-378 NQETLFPEFPQVK
+378 FPQIK
-391 LECNPQNCPYALGHY
+391 LECNPQNCPYAKGHF

-412 VYELLQESD
+412 VFELLQASD
-421 LFTREEIIAQARKH
+421 LFTREEILAQARKH

-458 YVFDPNVYLKRFFQE
+458 YVFDPNVYLKRFFQDSS
-473 TPKEKYL
+473 KEKYL

-493 REMYSAQLYKED
+493 REMYSATLYKED

-511 IMKLHNHAI
+511 IMKPHNQAI

-534 KRECETYSVCE
+534 KRECENYSVCE
-545 SVGVLTFHLMR
+545 SVGVLTFYLMR
-556 LLSQMEEFFEKPR
+556 LVSQMEEFFEKPR

-575 TVMDFY
+575 TVLDFY

-600 YNELQEDGRFMIKL
+600 YDEMQEDGRFMIKL

-663 TFDEKQR
+663 TFDETQR

-684 RGPVEYAKI
+684 RGPAEYEKI
-693 AQYIRAAIQGKEGN
+693 ARYIRAAIRSKKGN

-720 VCEVFVSAEL
+720 VYDVFVRL
-730 ENGKWDEV
+730 ERESDTRNGVAVSDEQSIA
-738 LLNEESLICEQDSE
+738 EESLEES
-752 GRMNA
+752 
-757 EMQAFHLDE
+757 
-766 IVEDNIGRSAVIDKQ
+766 
-781 TTLTIT
+781 LTII
-787 MQRSNMN
+787 MQHSNMN
-794 EAEREEFLQSFER
+794 EAEREEFLQAFEQ
-807 EDNGTLV
+807 EDGGTLV

-823 GEGIDLKNDRLIGAI
+823 GEGIDLKNDRLIGAV

-848 NEREILKQF
+848 NEREILKQY

-904 SDYDALYPREWKER
+904 SDYNALYPREWKNR
-918 IVGDVSQLEKEILHF
+918 IIGNVETVDAEICKF
-933 WEES
+933 WENTKDVLEIKKNPSG

>member
-1 MQELHI
+1 MQELHT

-27 RMITDAMLEGGKI
+27 RMITDAMMEGSKI
-40 HRKIQRSMGENYQAE
+40 HRKIQRSMGEDYQAE
-55 VQLALTIDAEEYRL
+55 VPLALTIEAEEYML
-69 VVEGRADG
+69 VIEGRADG
-77 IVYGM
+77 IAYGE
-82 FPTTTTQDTDTIQIS
+82 FPNQNSEKEAYTQDTFLD
-97 FDPEKEGTHSNESGL
+97 GTGK
-112 DSEDINSECF
+112 
-122 NSEDFGS
+122 S
-129 EELEQVSWSANESEN
+129 EEMV
-144 FTQPEEMIYI
+144 YI
-154 DEIKGMYR
+154 DEIKGVYR
-162 NVKTMEAPIYV
+162 NVATMEAPVYV

-182 YIYALQNHLDKIGV
+182 YIYALQNHLDQIGV

-205 EDIKYFQEVFLWDE
+205 EDVKLFQEVFAWDA
-219 LSDWF
+219 LADWF
-224 GNLIGEY
+224 GNLIAEY

-246 ASIQNLEFPY
+246 ESIQNLEFPY
-256 PYREGQKKLVGD
+256 PYREGQRKLVGD
-268 VYRTISR
+268 VYRTIRR
-275 GKNLFIQAPT
+275 GKNLFLQAPT

-351 RMAKFTEE
+351 NTAI
-359 NEQMTLPG
+359 EQEAADQDNPYP
-367 FTQESD
+367 D
-373 KTIDE
+373 
-378 NQETLFPEFPQVK
+378 FPQIK
-391 LECNPQNCPYALGHY
+391 LECNPQNCPYAKGHF

-412 VYELLQESD
+412 VFELLQASD
-421 LFTREEIIAQARKH
+421 LFTREEILAQARKH

-458 YVFDPNVYLKRFFQE
+458 YVFDPNVYLKRFFQDSS
-473 TPKEKYL
+473 KEKYL

-493 REMYSAQLYKED
+493 REMYSATLYKED

-511 IMKLHNHAI
+511 IMKPHNQAI

-534 KRECETYSVCE
+534 KRECENYSVCE
-545 SVGVLTFHLMR
+545 SVGVLTFYLMR
-556 LLSQMEEFFEKPR
+556 LVSQMEEFFEKPR

-575 TVMDFY
+575 TVLDFY

-600 YNELQEDGRFMIKL
+600 YDEMQEDGRFMIKL

-663 TFDEKQR
+663 TFDETQR

-684 RGPVEYAKI
+684 RGPAEYEKI
-693 AQYIRAAIQGKEGN
+693 ARYIRAAIRSKKGN

-720 VCEVFVSAEL
+720 VYDVFVCVERESDTRSGVAVS
-730 ENGKWDEV
+730 DEP
-738 LLNEESLICEQDSE
+738 NIAEESLEES
-752 GRMNA
+752 
-757 EMQAFHLDE
+757 
-766 IVEDNIGRSAVIDKQ
+766 
-781 TTLTIT
+781 LTII
-787 MQRSNMN
+787 MQHSNMN
-794 EAEREEFLQSFER
+794 EAEREEFLQAFEQ
-807 EDNGTLV
+807 EDGGTLV

-823 GEGIDLKNDRLIGAI
+823 GEGIDLKNDRLIGAV

-848 NEREILKQF
+848 NEREILKQY

-904 SDYDALYPREWKER
+904 SDYNALYPREWKNR
-918 IVGDVSQLEKEILHF
+918 IVGNVETVDAEICKF
-933 WEES
+933 WENTKDVLEIKKNPSG

>member
-1 MQELHI
+1 MQELHT

-27 RMITDAMLEGGKI
+27 RMITDAMMEGSKI
-40 HRKIQRSMGENYQAE
+40 HRKIQRSMGEDYQAE
-55 VQLALTIDAEEYRL
+55 VPLALTIEAEEYML
-69 VVEGRADG
+69 VIEGRADG
-77 IVYGM
+77 IAYGE
-82 FPTTTTQDTDTIQIS
+82 FPNQNSEKEAYTQDT
-97 FDPEKEGTHSNESGL
+97 FL
-112 DSEDINSECF
+112 DDRT
-122 NSEDFGS
+122 GKS
-129 EELEQVSWSANESEN
+129 EEMV
-144 FTQPEEMIYI
+144 YI
-154 DEIKGMYR
+154 DEIKGVYR
-162 NVKTMEAPIYV
+162 NVATMEAPVYV

-182 YIYALQNHLDKIGV
+182 YIYALQNHLDQIGV

-205 EDIKYFQEVFLWDE
+205 EDVKLFQEVFAWDA
-219 LSDWF
+219 LADWF
-224 GNLIGEY
+224 GNLIAEY

-246 ASIQNLEFPY
+246 ESIQNLEFPY
-256 PYREGQKKLVGD
+256 PYREGQRKLVGD
-268 VYRTISR
+268 VYRTIRR
-275 GKNLFIQAPT
+275 GKNLFLQAPT

-351 RMAKFTEE
+351 NTAI
-359 NEQMTLPG
+359 EQEAADQDNPYP
-367 FTQESD
+367 D
-373 KTIDE
+373 
-378 NQETLFPEFPQVK
+378 FPQIK
-391 LECNPQNCPYALGHY
+391 LECNPQNCPYAKGHF

-412 VYELLQESD
+412 VFELLQASD
-421 LFTREEIIAQARKH
+421 LFTREEILAQARKH

-458 YVFDPNVYLKRFFQE
+458 YVFDPNVYLKRFFQDSS
-473 TPKEKYL
+473 KEKYL

-493 REMYSAQLYKED
+493 REMYSATLYKED

-511 IMKLHNHAI
+511 IMKPHNQAI

-534 KRECETYSVCE
+534 KRECENYSVCE
-545 SVGVLTFHLMR
+545 SVGVLTFYLMR
-556 LLSQMEEFFEKPR
+556 LVSQMEEFFEKPR

-575 TVMDFY
+575 KVLDFY

-600 YNELQEDGRFMIKL
+600 YDEMQEDGRFMIKL

-663 TFDEKQR
+663 TFDETQR

-684 RGPVEYAKI
+684 RGPAEYEKI
-693 AQYIRAAIQGKEGN
+693 ARYIRAAIRSKKGN

-720 VCEVFVSAEL
+720 VYDVFVRVERESDTR
-730 ENGKWDEV
+730 NGVAVSDEQ
-738 LLNEESLICEQDSE
+738 NIAEESLEES
-752 GRMNA
+752 
-757 EMQAFHLDE
+757 
-766 IVEDNIGRSAVIDKQ
+766 
-781 TTLTIT
+781 LTII
-787 MQRSNMN
+787 MQHSNMN
-794 EAEREEFLQSFER
+794 EAEREEFLQAFEQ
-807 EDNGTLV
+807 EDGGTLV

-823 GEGIDLKNDRLIGAI
+823 GEGIDLKNDRLIGAV

-848 NEREILKQF
+848 NEREILKQY

-904 SDYDALYPREWKER
+904 SDYNALYPREWKNR
-918 IVGDVSQLEKEILHF
+918 IVGNVETVDAEICKF
-933 WEES
+933 WENTKDVLEIKKNPSG

>member
-1 MQELHI
+1 MQELHT

-27 RMITDAMLEGGKI
+27 RMITDAMMEGSKI

-55 VQLALTIDAEEYRL
+55 VPLALTIEAEEYML
-69 VVEGRADG
+69 VIEGRADG
-77 IVYGM
+77 IAYGE
-82 FPTTTTQDTDTIQIS
+82 FPNQNSEKEAYTQDT
-97 FDPEKEGTHSNESGL
+97 FL
-112 DSEDINSECF
+112 DRT
-122 NSEDFGS
+122 GKS
-129 EELEQVSWSANESEN
+129 EEMV
-144 FTQPEEMIYI
+144 YI
-154 DEIKGMYR
+154 DEIKGVYR
-162 NVKTMEAPIYV
+162 NVATMEAPVYV

-182 YIYALQNHLDKIGV
+182 YIYALQNHLDQIGV

-205 EDIKYFQEVFLWDE
+205 EDVKLFQEVFAWDA
-219 LSDWF
+219 LADWF
-224 GNLIGEY
+224 GNLIAEY

-246 ASIQNLEFPY
+246 ESIQNLEFPY
-256 PYREGQKKLVGD
+256 PYREGQRKLVGD
-268 VYRTISR
+268 VYRTIRR
-275 GKNLFIQAPT
+275 GKNLFLQAPT

-351 RMAKFTEE
+351 NTAI
-359 NEQMTLPG
+359 EQEAADQDNPYP
-367 FTQESD
+367 D
-373 KTIDE
+373 
-378 NQETLFPEFPQVK
+378 FPQIK
-391 LECNPQNCPYALGHY
+391 LECNPQNCPYAKGHF

-412 VYELLQESD
+412 VFELLQASD
-421 LFTREEIIAQARKH
+421 LFTREEILAQARKH

-458 YVFDPNVYLKRFFQE
+458 YVFDPNVYLKRFFQDSS
-473 TPKEKYL
+473 KEKYL

-493 REMYSAQLYKED
+493 REMYSATLYKED

-511 IMKLHNHAI
+511 IMKPHNQAI

-534 KRECETYSVCE
+534 KRECENYSVCE
-545 SVGVLTFHLMR
+545 SVGVLTFYLMR
-556 LLSQMEEFFEKPR
+556 LVSQMEEFFEKTR

-575 TVMDFY
+575 TVLDFY

-600 YNELQEDGRFMIKL
+600 YDEMQEDGRFMIKL

-663 TFDEKQR
+663 TFDETQR

-684 RGPVEYAKI
+684 RGPAEYEKI
-693 AQYIRAAIQGKEGN
+693 ARYIRAAIRSKKGN

-720 VCEVFVSAEL
+720 VYDVFVRVERESDTR
-730 ENGKWDEV
+730 NGVAVSDEP
-738 LLNEESLICEQDSE
+738 NIAEESLEES
-752 GRMNA
+752 
-757 EMQAFHLDE
+757 
-766 IVEDNIGRSAVIDKQ
+766 
-781 TTLTIT
+781 LTII
-787 MQRSNMN
+787 MQHSNMN
-794 EAEREEFLQSFER
+794 EAEREEFLQAFEQ
-807 EDNGTLV
+807 EDGGTLV

-823 GEGIDLKNDRLIGAI
+823 GEGIDLKNDRLIGAV

-848 NEREILKQF
+848 NEREILKQY

-904 SDYDALYPREWKER
+904 SDYNALYPREWKNR
-918 IVGDVSQLEKEILHF
+918 IVGNVETVDAEICKF
-933 WEES
+933 WENTKDVLEIKKNPSG

>member
-1 MQELHI
+1 MQELHT

-27 RMITDAMLEGGKI
+27 RMITDAMMEGSKI
-40 HRKIQRSMGENYQAE
+40 HRKIQRSMGEDYQAE
-55 VQLALTIDAEEYRL
+55 VPLALKIEAEEYML
-69 VVEGRADG
+69 VIEGRADG
-77 IVYGM
+77 IAYGE
-82 FPTTTTQDTDTIQIS
+82 FPNQNSEKEAYTQDT
-97 FDPEKEGTHSNESGL
+97 FL
-112 DSEDINSECF
+112 DRT
-122 NSEDFGS
+122 GKS
-129 EELEQVSWSANESEN
+129 EEMV
-144 FTQPEEMIYI
+144 YI
-154 DEIKGMYR
+154 DEIKGVYR
-162 NVKTMEAPIYV
+162 NVATMEAPVYV

-182 YIYALQNHLDKIGV
+182 YIYALQNHLDQIGV

-205 EDIKYFQEVFLWDE
+205 EDVKLFQEVFAWDA
-219 LSDWF
+219 LADWF
-224 GNLIGEY
+224 GNLIAEY

-246 ASIQNLEFPY
+246 ESIQNLEFPY
-256 PYREGQKKLVGD
+256 PYREGQRKLVGD
-268 VYRTISR
+268 VYRTIRR
-275 GKNLFIQAPT
+275 GKNLFLQAPT

-351 RMAKFTEE
+351 NTAI
-359 NEQMTLPG
+359 EQEAADQDNPYP
-367 FTQESD
+367 D
-373 KTIDE
+373 
-378 NQETLFPEFPQVK
+378 FPQIK
-391 LECNPQNCPYALGHY
+391 LECNPQNCPYAKGHF

-412 VYELLQESD
+412 VFELLQASD
-421 LFTREEIIAQARKH
+421 LFTREEILAQARKH

-458 YVFDPNVYLKRFFQE
+458 YVFDPNVYLKRFFQDSS
-473 TPKEKYL
+473 KEKYL

-493 REMYSAQLYKED
+493 REMYSATLYKED

-511 IMKLHNHAI
+511 IMKPHNQAI

-534 KRECETYSVCE
+534 KRECENYSVCE
-545 SVGVLTFHLMR
+545 SVGVLTFYLMR
-556 LLSQMEEFFEKPR
+556 LVSQMEEFFEKPR

-575 TVMDFY
+575 TVLDFY

-600 YNELQEDGRFMIKL
+600 YDEMQEDGRFMIKL

-663 TFDEKQR
+663 TFDETQR

-684 RGPVEYAKI
+684 RGPAEYEKI
-693 AQYIRAAIQGKEGN
+693 ARYIRAAIRSKKGN

-720 VCEVFVSAEL
+720 VYDVFVRVERESDTR
-730 ENGKWDEV
+730 NGVAVSDEQ
-738 LLNEESLICEQDSE
+738 NIAEESLEES
-752 GRMNA
+752 
-757 EMQAFHLDE
+757 
-766 IVEDNIGRSAVIDKQ
+766 
-781 TTLTIT
+781 LTII
-787 MQRSNMN
+787 MQHSNMN
-794 EAEREEFLQSFER
+794 EAEREEFLQAFEQ
-807 EDNGTLV
+807 EDGGTLV

-823 GEGIDLKNDRLIGAI
+823 GEGIDLKNDRLIGAV

-848 NEREILKQF
+848 NEREILKQY

-904 SDYDALYPREWKER
+904 SDYNALYPREWKNR
-918 IVGDVSQLEKEILHF
+918 IVGNVETVDAEICKF
-933 WEES
+933 WENTKDVLEIKKNPSG

>member
-1 MQELHI
+1 MQELHT

-27 RMITDAMLEGGKI
+27 RMITDAMMEGSKI
-40 HRKIQRSMGENYQAE
+40 HRKIQRSMGEDYQAE
-55 VQLALTIDAEEYRL
+55 VPLALTIEAEEYML
-69 VVEGRADG
+69 VIEGRADG
-77 IVYGM
+77 IAYGE
-82 FPTTTTQDTDTIQIS
+82 FPNQNSEKEAYTQDT
-97 FDPEKEGTHSNESGL
+97 FL
-112 DSEDINSECF
+112 DRT
-122 NSEDFGS
+122 GKS
-129 EELEQVSWSANESEN
+129 EEMV
-144 FTQPEEMIYI
+144 YI
-154 DEIKGMYR
+154 DEIKGVYR
-162 NVKTMEAPIYV
+162 NVATMEAPVYV

-182 YIYALQNHLDKIGV
+182 YIYALQNHLDQIGV

-205 EDIKYFQEVFLWDE
+205 EDVKLFQEVFAWDA
-219 LSDWF
+219 LADWF
-224 GNLIGEY
+224 GNLIAEY

-246 ASIQNLEFPY
+246 ESIQNLEFPY
-256 PYREGQKKLVGD
+256 PYREGQRKLVGD
-268 VYRTISR
+268 VYRTIRR
-275 GKNLFIQAPT
+275 GKNLFLQAPT

-351 RMAKFTEE
+351 NTAI
-359 NEQMTLPG
+359 EQEAADQDNPYP
-367 FTQESD
+367 D
-373 KTIDE
+373 
-378 NQETLFPEFPQVK
+378 FPQIK
-391 LECNPQNCPYALGHY
+391 LECNPQNCPYAKGHF

-412 VYELLQESD
+412 VFELLQASD
-421 LFTREEIIAQARKH
+421 LFTREEILAQARKH

-458 YVFDPNVYLKRFFQE
+458 YVFDPNVYLKRFFQDSS
-473 TPKEKYL
+473 KEKYL

-493 REMYSAQLYKED
+493 REMYSATLYKED

-511 IMKLHNHAI
+511 IMKPHNQAI

-534 KRECETYSVCE
+534 KRECENYSVCE
-545 SVGVLTFHLMR
+545 SVGVLTFYLMR
-556 LLSQMEEFFEKPR
+556 LVSQMEEFFEKPR

-575 TVMDFY
+575 TILDFY

-600 YNELQEDGRFMIKL
+600 YDEMQEDGRFMIKL

-663 TFDEKQR
+663 TFDETQR

-684 RGPVEYAKI
+684 RGPAEYEKI
-693 AQYIRAAIQGKEGN
+693 ARYIRAAIRSKKGN

-720 VCEVFVSAEL
+720 VYDVFVRVERESDTR
-730 ENGKWDEV
+730 NGVAVSDEP
-738 LLNEESLICEQDSE
+738 NIAEESLEES
-752 GRMNA
+752 
-757 EMQAFHLDE
+757 
-766 IVEDNIGRSAVIDKQ
+766 
-781 TTLTIT
+781 LTII
-787 MQRSNMN
+787 MQHSNMN
-794 EAEREEFLQSFER
+794 EAEREEFLQAFEQ
-807 EDNGTLV
+807 EDGGTLV

-823 GEGIDLKNDRLIGAI
+823 GEGIDLKNDRLIGAV

-848 NEREILKQF
+848 NEREILKQY

-904 SDYDALYPREWKER
+904 SDYNALYPREWKNR
-918 IVGDVSQLEKEILHF
+918 IVGNVETVDAEICKF
-933 WEES
+933 WENTKDVLEIKKNPSG

>member
-1 MQELHI
+1 MQELHT

-27 RMITDAMLEGGKI
+27 RMITDAMMEGSKI

-55 VQLALTIDAEEYRL
+55 VPLALTIEAEEYML
-69 VVEGRADG
+69 VIEGRADG
-77 IVYGM
+77 IAYGE
-82 FPTTTTQDTDTIQIS
+82 FPNQNSEKEAYTQDT
-97 FDPEKEGTHSNESGL
+97 FL
-112 DSEDINSECF
+112 DRT
-122 NSEDFGS
+122 GKS
-129 EELEQVSWSANESEN
+129 EEMV
-144 FTQPEEMIYI
+144 YI
-154 DEIKGMYR
+154 DEIKGVYR
-162 NVKTMEAPIYV
+162 NVATMEAPVYV

-182 YIYALQNHLDKIGV
+182 YIYALQNHLDQIGV

-205 EDIKYFQEVFLWDE
+205 EDVKLFQEVFAWDA
-219 LSDWF
+219 LADWF
-224 GNLIGEY
+224 GNLIAEY

-246 ASIQNLEFPY
+246 ESIQNLEFPY
-256 PYREGQKKLVGD
+256 PYREGQRKLVGD
-268 VYRTISR
+268 VYRTIRR
-275 GKNLFIQAPT
+275 GKNLFLQAPT

-351 RMAKFTEE
+351 NTAI
-359 NEQMTLPG
+359 EQEAADQDNLYP
-367 FTQESD
+367 D
-373 KTIDE
+373 
-378 NQETLFPEFPQVK
+378 FPQIK
-391 LECNPQNCPYALGHY
+391 LECNPQNCPYAKGHF

-412 VYELLQESD
+412 VFELLQASD
-421 LFTREEIIAQARKH
+421 LFTREEILAQARKH

-458 YVFDPNVYLKRFFQE
+458 YVFDPNVYLKRFFQDSS
-473 TPKEKYL
+473 KEKYL

-493 REMYSAQLYKED
+493 REMYSATLYKED

-511 IMKLHNHAI
+511 IMKPHNQAI

-534 KRECETYSVCE
+534 KRECENYSVCE
-545 SVGVLTFHLMR
+545 SVGVLTFYLMR
-556 LLSQMEEFFEKPR
+556 LVSQMEEFFEKPR

-575 TVMDFY
+575 TVLDFY

-600 YNELQEDGRFMIKL
+600 YDEMQEDGRFMIKL

-663 TFDEKQR
+663 TFDETQR

-684 RGPVEYAKI
+684 RGPAEYEKI
-693 AQYIRAAIQGKEGN
+693 ARYIRAAIRSKKGN

-720 VCEVFVSAEL
+720 VYDVFVRVEWESDTR
-730 ENGKWDEV
+730 NGVAVSDEP
-738 LLNEESLICEQDSE
+738 NIAEESLEES
-752 GRMNA
+752 
-757 EMQAFHLDE
+757 
-766 IVEDNIGRSAVIDKQ
+766 
-781 TTLTIT
+781 LTII
-787 MQRSNMN
+787 MQHSNMN
-794 EAEREEFLQSFER
+794 EAEREEFLQAFEQ
-807 EDNGTLV
+807 EDGGTLV

-823 GEGIDLKNDRLIGAI
+823 GEGIDLKNDRLIGAV

-848 NEREILKQF
+848 NEREILKQY

-904 SDYDALYPREWKER
+904 SDYNALYPREWKNR
-918 IVGDVSQLEKEILHF
+918 IVGNVETIDAEICKF
-933 WEES
+933 WENTKDVLEIKKNPSG

>member
-1 MQELHI
+1 MLYGKFYVDFTESSIRQSSTPFVYERRTPMQELHT

-27 RMITDAMLEGGKI
+27 RMITDAMMEGSKI
-40 HRKIQRSMGENYQAE
+40 HRKIQRSMGEGYQAE
-55 VQLALTIDAEEYRL
+55 VPLALTIEAEEYML
-69 VVEGRADG
+69 VIEGRADG
-77 IVYGM
+77 IAYGE
-82 FPTTTTQDTDTIQIS
+82 FPNQNSEREADTQDT
-97 FDPEKEGTHSNESGL
+97 FL
-112 DSEDINSECF
+112 DRT
-122 NSEDFGS
+122 GKS
-129 EELEQVSWSANESEN
+129 EEMV
-144 FTQPEEMIYI
+144 YI
-154 DEIKGMYR
+154 DEIKGVYR
-162 NVKTMEAPIYV
+162 NVATMEAPVYV

-182 YIYALQNHLDKIGV
+182 YIYALQNHLDQIGV

-205 EDIKYFQEVFLWDE
+205 EDVKLFQEVFAWDA
-219 LSDWF
+219 LADWF
-224 GNLIGEY
+224 GNLIAEY

-246 ASIQNLEFPY
+246 ESIQNLEFPY
-256 PYREGQKKLVGD
+256 PYREGQRKLVGD
-268 VYRTISR
+268 VYRTIRR
-275 GKNLFIQAPT
+275 GKNLFLQAPT

-351 RMAKFTEE
+351 NTAI
-359 NEQMTLPG
+359 EQEAADQDNPYP
-367 FTQESD
+367 D
-373 KTIDE
+373 
-378 NQETLFPEFPQVK
+378 FPQIK
-391 LECNPQNCPYALGHY
+391 LECNPQNCPYAKGHF

-412 VYELLQESD
+412 VFELLQTSD
-421 LFTREEIIAQARKH
+421 LFTREEILAQARKH

-458 YVFDPNVYLKRFFQE
+458 YVFDPNVYLKRFFQDSS
-473 TPKEKYL
+473 KEKYL

-493 REMYSAQLYKED
+493 REMYSATLYKED

-511 IMKLHNHAI
+511 IMKPHNQAI

-534 KRECETYSVCE
+534 KRECENYSVCE
-545 SVGVLTFHLMR
+545 SVGVLTFYLMR
-556 LLSQMEEFFEKPR
+556 LVSQMEEFFEKPR

-575 TVMDFY
+575 TVLDFY

-600 YNELQEDGRFMIKL
+600 YDEMQEDGRFMIKL

-663 TFDEKQR
+663 TFDETQR

-684 RGPVEYAKI
+684 RGPAEYEKI
-693 AQYIRAAIQGKEGN
+693 ARYIRAAIRSKKGN

-720 VCEVFVSAEL
+720 VYDVFVRVERESDTRNGVAVSDEPNIAEEPL
-730 ENGKWDEV
+730 
-738 LLNEESLICEQDSE
+738 EESLTII
-752 GRMNA
+752 
-757 EMQAFHLDE
+757 MQH
-766 IVEDNIGRSAVIDKQ
+766 
-781 TTLTIT
+781 
-787 MQRSNMN
+787 SNMN
-794 EAEREEFLQSFER
+794 EAEREEFLQAFEQ
-807 EDNGTLV
+807 EDGGTLV

-823 GEGIDLKNDRLIGAI
+823 GEGIDLKNDRLIGAV

-848 NEREILKQF
+848 NEREILKQY

-904 SDYDALYPREWKER
+904 SDYNALYPREWKNR
-918 IVGDVSQLEKEILHF
+918 IVGNVETVDAEICKF
-933 WEES
+933 WENTKDVLEIKKNPSG

>member
-1 MQELHI
+1 MQELHT

-27 RMITDAMLEGGKI
+27 RMITDAMMEGSKI

-55 VQLALTIDAEEYRL
+55 VPLALTIEAEEYML
-69 VVEGRADG
+69 VIEGRADG
-77 IVYGM
+77 IAYGE
-82 FPTTTTQDTDTIQIS
+82 FPNQNSEKEAYTQDT
-97 FDPEKEGTHSNESGL
+97 FL
-112 DSEDINSECF
+112 DRT
-122 NSEDFGS
+122 GKS
-129 EELEQVSWSANESEN
+129 EEMV
-144 FTQPEEMIYI
+144 YI
-154 DEIKGMYR
+154 DEIKGVYR
-162 NVKTMEAPIYV
+162 NVATMEAPVYV

-182 YIYALQNHLDKIGV
+182 YIYALQNHLDQIGV

-205 EDIKYFQEVFLWDE
+205 EDVKLFQEVFAWDS
-219 LSDWF
+219 LADWF
-224 GNLIGEY
+224 GNLIAEY

-246 ASIQNLEFPY
+246 ESIQNLEFPY
-256 PYREGQKKLVGD
+256 PYREGQRKLVGD
-268 VYRTISR
+268 VYRTIRR
-275 GKNLFIQAPT
+275 GKNLFLQAPT

-351 RMAKFTEE
+351 NTAI
-359 NEQMTLPG
+359 EQEAADQDNPYP
-367 FTQESD
+367 D
-373 KTIDE
+373 
-378 NQETLFPEFPQVK
+378 FPQIK
-391 LECNPQNCPYALGHY
+391 LECNPQNCPYAKGHF

-412 VYELLQESD
+412 VFELLQASD
-421 LFTREEIIAQARKH
+421 LFTREEILAQARKH

-458 YVFDPNVYLKRFFQE
+458 YVFDPNVYLKRFFQDSS
-473 TPKEKYL
+473 KEKYL

-493 REMYSAQLYKED
+493 REMYSATLYKED

-511 IMKLHNHAI
+511 IMKPHNQAI

-534 KRECETYSVCE
+534 KRECENYSVCE
-545 SVGVLTFHLMR
+545 SVGVLTFYLMR
-556 LLSQMEEFFEKPR
+556 LVSQMEEFFEKPR

-575 TVMDFY
+575 TVLDFY

-600 YNELQEDGRFMIKL
+600 YDEMQEDGRFMIKL

-663 TFDEKQR
+663 TFDETQR

-684 RGPVEYAKI
+684 RGPAEYEKI
-693 AQYIRAAIQGKEGN
+693 ARYIRAAIRSKKGN

-720 VCEVFVSAEL
+720 VYDVFVRVER
-730 ENGKWDEV
+730 ECDTRNGVAVSDEQ
-738 LLNEESLICEQDSE
+738 NIAEESLEES
-752 GRMNA
+752 
-757 EMQAFHLDE
+757 
-766 IVEDNIGRSAVIDKQ
+766 
-781 TTLTIT
+781 LTII
-787 MQRSNMN
+787 MQHSNMN
-794 EAEREEFLQSFER
+794 EAEREEFLQAFEQ
-807 EDNGTLV
+807 EDGGTLV

-823 GEGIDLKNDRLIGAI
+823 GEGIDLKNDRLIGAV

-848 NEREILKQF
+848 NEREILKQY

-904 SDYDALYPREWKER
+904 SDYNALYPREWKNR
-918 IVGDVSQLEKEILHF
+918 IVGNVETVDAEICKFWKNTKDVLERKKNP
-933 WEES
+933 SG

>member
-16 LRGGDIDNRSG
+16 LRSGDIDNRSG
-27 RMITDAMLEGGKI
+27 RMVTDAMLEGGKI

-55 VQLALTIDAEEYRL
+55 VPLALTIDAGEYRL

-77 IVYGM
+77 VVYGM
-82 FPTTTTQDTDTIQIS
+82 FPIIT
-97 FDPEKEGTHSNESGL
+97 NE
-112 DSEDINSECF
+112 DND
-122 NSEDFGS
+122 
-129 EELEQVSWSANESEN
+129 
-144 FTQPEEMIYI
+144 TQPEEMIYI

-162 NVKTMEAPIYV
+162 NVKTMESPIYV

-205 EDIKYFQEVFLWDE
+205 EDIKYFQDVFLWDE

-224 GNLIGEY
+224 GKLIVEY

-256 PYREGQKKLVGD
+256 PYREGQKKLVAD

-351 RMAKFTEE
+351 REAKFTEE
-359 NEQMTLPG
+359 NEQITLLD

-373 KTIDE
+373 KRIGGKKNEPGDE
-378 NQETLFPEFPQVK
+378 IQEDPYPEFPQEK

-421 LFTREEIIAQARKH
+421 LFTREEIVAQAKKH

-511 IMKLHNHAI
+511 IMKPHNHAI

-534 KRECETYSVCE
+534 KRECENYSICE

-556 LLSQMEEFFEKPR
+556 LLSQMEEFFEKPK

-575 TVMDFY
+575 TVLDFY
-581 FELRN
+581 FALRN
-586 FVNIYDL
+586 FINIYDL

-657 AIYAQS
+657 AIYARS
-663 TFDEKQR
+663 TFDETQR

-684 RGPVEYAKI
+684 RGPAEYAKI
-693 AQYIRAAIQGKEGN
+693 AQYIHAAISGKQGN
-707 YMVFFPSYKMMQD
+707 YMVFFPSYRMMQD
-720 VCEVFVSAEL
+720 VYEVFL
-730 ENGKWDEV
+730 GT
-738 LLNEESLICEQDSE
+738 EQTE
-752 GRMNA
+752 
-757 EMQAFHLDE
+757 
-766 IVEDNIGRSAVIDKQ
+766 
-781 TTLTIT
+781 LTIT

-807 EDNGTLV
+807 EDHGTLV

-823 GEGIDLKNDRLIGAI
+823 GEGIDLKNDRLIGAV

-887 TQEDRGIIVL
+887 TQEDQGIIVL
-897 LDERFLQ
+897 LDDRFLQ
-904 SDYDALYPREWKER
+904 SDYDALYPREWQNR
-918 IVGDVSQLEKEILHF
+918 VVGNVETLEAEIHRFWENKEI
-933 WEES
+933 

>member
-1 MQELHI
+1 MQELHT

-27 RMITDAMLEGGKI
+27 RMITDAMMEGSKI
-40 HRKIQRSMGENYQAE
+40 HRKIQRSMGEDYQAE
-55 VQLALTIDAEEYRL
+55 VPLALTIEAEEYML
-69 VVEGRADG
+69 VIEGRADG
-77 IVYGM
+77 IAYGE
-82 FPTTTTQDTDTIQIS
+82 FPNQNSEKEAYTQDT
-97 FDPEKEGTHSNESGL
+97 FL
-112 DSEDINSECF
+112 DRT
-122 NSEDFGS
+122 GKS
-129 EELEQVSWSANESEN
+129 EEMV
-144 FTQPEEMIYI
+144 YI
-154 DEIKGMYR
+154 DEIKGVYR
-162 NVKTMEAPIYV
+162 NVATMEAPVYV

-182 YIYALQNHLDKIGV
+182 YIYALQNHLDQIGV

-205 EDIKYFQEVFLWDE
+205 EDVKLFQEVFAWDA
-219 LSDWF
+219 LADWF
-224 GNLIGEY
+224 GNLIAEY

-246 ASIQNLEFPY
+246 ESIQNLEFPY
-256 PYREGQKKLVGD
+256 PYREGQRKLVGD
-268 VYRTISR
+268 VYRTIRR
-275 GKNLFIQAPT
+275 GKNLFLQAPT

-351 RMAKFTEE
+351 NTAI
-359 NEQMTLPG
+359 EQEAADQDNPYP
-367 FTQESD
+367 D
-373 KTIDE
+373 
-378 NQETLFPEFPQVK
+378 FPQIK
-391 LECNPQNCPYALGHY
+391 LECNPQNCPYAKGHF

-412 VYELLQESD
+412 VFELLQASD
-421 LFTREEIIAQARKH
+421 LFTREEILAQARKH

-458 YVFDPNVYLKRFFQE
+458 YVFDPNVYLKRFFQDSS
-473 TPKEKYL
+473 KEKYL

-493 REMYSAQLYKED
+493 REMYSATLYKED
-505 ILAVKK
+505 ILVVKK
-511 IMKLHNHAI
+511 IMKPHNQAI

-534 KRECETYSVCE
+534 KRECENYSVCE
-545 SVGVLTFHLMR
+545 SVGVLTFYLMR
-556 LLSQMEEFFEKPR
+556 LVSQMEEFFEKPR

-575 TVMDFY
+575 TVLDFY

-600 YNELQEDGRFMIKL
+600 YDEMQEDGRFMIKL

-663 TFDEKQR
+663 TFDETQR

-684 RGPVEYAKI
+684 RGPAEYEKI
-693 AQYIRAAIQGKEGN
+693 ARYIRAAIRSKKGN

-720 VCEVFVSAEL
+720 VYDVFVRVERESDTR
-730 ENGKWDEV
+730 NGVAVSDEQ
-738 LLNEESLICEQDSE
+738 NIAEESLEES
-752 GRMNA
+752 
-757 EMQAFHLDE
+757 
-766 IVEDNIGRSAVIDKQ
+766 
-781 TTLTIT
+781 LTII
-787 MQRSNMN
+787 MQHSNMN
-794 EAEREEFLQSFER
+794 EAEREEFLQAFEQ
-807 EDNGTLV
+807 EDGGTLV

-823 GEGIDLKNDRLIGAI
+823 GEGIDLKNDRLIGAV

-848 NEREILKQF
+848 NEREILKQY

-904 SDYDALYPREWKER
+904 SDYNALYPREWKNR
-918 IVGDVSQLEKEILHF
+918 IVGNVETVDAEICKF
-933 WEES
+933 WENTKDVLEIKKNPSG

>member
-1 MQELHI
+1 MQELHT

-27 RMITDAMLEGGKI
+27 RMITDAMMEGSKI

-55 VQLALTIDAEEYRL
+55 VPLALTIEAEEYML
-69 VVEGRADG
+69 VIEGRADG
-77 IVYGM
+77 IAYGE
-82 FPTTTTQDTDTIQIS
+82 FPNQNSEKEAYTQDT
-97 FDPEKEGTHSNESGL
+97 FL
-112 DSEDINSECF
+112 DRT
-122 NSEDFGS
+122 GKS
-129 EELEQVSWSANESEN
+129 EEMV
-144 FTQPEEMIYI
+144 YI
-154 DEIKGMYR
+154 DEIKGVYR
-162 NVKTMEAPIYV
+162 NVATMEAPVYV

-182 YIYALQNHLDKIGV
+182 YIYALQNHLDQIGV

-205 EDIKYFQEVFLWDE
+205 EDVKLFQEVFAWDA
-219 LSDWF
+219 LADWF
-224 GNLIGEY
+224 GNLIAEY

-246 ASIQNLEFPY
+246 ESIQNLEFPY
-256 PYREGQKKLVGD
+256 PYREGQRKLVGD
-268 VYRTISR
+268 VYRTIRR
-275 GKNLFIQAPT
+275 GKNLFLQAPT

-351 RMAKFTEE
+351 NTAI
-359 NEQMTLPG
+359 EQEAADQDDPYP
-367 FTQESD
+367 D
-373 KTIDE
+373 
-378 NQETLFPEFPQVK
+378 FPQIK
-391 LECNPQNCPYALGHY
+391 LECNPQNCPYAKGHF

-412 VYELLQESD
+412 VFELLQASD
-421 LFTREEIIAQARKH
+421 LFTREEILAQARKH

-458 YVFDPNVYLKRFFQE
+458 YVFDPNVYLKRFFQDSS
-473 TPKEKYL
+473 KEKYL

-493 REMYSAQLYKED
+493 REMYSATLYKED

-511 IMKLHNHAI
+511 IMKPHNQAI

-534 KRECETYSVCE
+534 KRECENYSVCE
-545 SVGVLTFHLMR
+545 SVGVLTFYLMR
-556 LLSQMEEFFEKPR
+556 LVSQMEEFFEKPR

-575 TVMDFY
+575 TVLDFY

-600 YNELQEDGRFMIKL
+600 YDEMQEDGRFMIKL

-663 TFDEKQR
+663 TFDETQR

-684 RGPVEYAKI
+684 RGPAEYEKI
-693 AQYIRAAIQGKEGN
+693 ARYIRAAIRSKKGN

-720 VCEVFVSAEL
+720 VYDVFVRVERESDTR
-730 ENGKWDEV
+730 NGVAVSDEPSIA
-738 LLNEESLICEQDSE
+738 EESLKES
-752 GRMNA
+752 
-757 EMQAFHLDE
+757 
-766 IVEDNIGRSAVIDKQ
+766 
-781 TTLTIT
+781 LTII
-787 MQRSNMN
+787 MQHSNMN
-794 EAEREEFLQSFER
+794 EAEREEFLQAFEQ
-807 EDNGTLV
+807 EDSGTLV

-823 GEGIDLKNDRLIGAI
+823 GEGIDLKNDRLIGAV

-848 NEREILKQF
+848 NEREILKQY

-904 SDYDALYPREWKER
+904 SDYNALYPREWKNR
-918 IVGDVSQLEKEILHF
+918 IVGNVETVDAEICKF
-933 WEES
+933 WENTKDVLEIKKNPSG

>member
-1 MQELHI
+1 MQELHT

-27 RMITDAMLEGGKI
+27 RMITDAMMEGSKI

-55 VQLALTIDAEEYRL
+55 VPLALTIEAEEYML
-69 VVEGRADG
+69 VIEGRADG
-77 IVYGM
+77 IAYGE
-82 FPTTTTQDTDTIQIS
+82 FPNQNSEKEAYTQDT
-97 FDPEKEGTHSNESGL
+97 FL
-112 DSEDINSECF
+112 DRT
-122 NSEDFGS
+122 GKS
-129 EELEQVSWSANESEN
+129 EEMV
-144 FTQPEEMIYI
+144 YI
-154 DEIKGMYR
+154 DEIKGVYR
-162 NVKTMEAPIYV
+162 NVATMEAPVYV

-182 YIYALQNHLDKIGV
+182 YIYALQNHLDQIGV

-205 EDIKYFQEVFLWDE
+205 EDVKLFQEVFAWDS
-219 LSDWF
+219 LADWF
-224 GNLIGEY
+224 GNLIAEY

-246 ASIQNLEFPY
+246 ESIQNLEFPY
-256 PYREGQKKLVGD
+256 PYREGQRKLVGD
-268 VYRTISR
+268 VYRTIRR
-275 GKNLFIQAPT
+275 GKNLFLQAPT

-351 RMAKFTEE
+351 NTAI
-359 NEQMTLPG
+359 EQEAADQDNPYP
-367 FTQESD
+367 D
-373 KTIDE
+373 
-378 NQETLFPEFPQVK
+378 FPQIK
-391 LECNPQNCPYALGHY
+391 LECNPQNCPYAKGHF

-412 VYELLQESD
+412 VFELLQASD
-421 LFTREEIIAQARKH
+421 LFTREEILAQARKH

-458 YVFDPNVYLKRFFQE
+458 YVFDPNVYLKRFFQDSS
-473 TPKEKYL
+473 KEKYL

-493 REMYSAQLYKED
+493 REMYSATLYKED

-511 IMKLHNHAI
+511 IMKPHNQAI

-534 KRECETYSVCE
+534 KRECENYSVCE
-545 SVGVLTFHLMR
+545 SVGVLTFYLMR
-556 LLSQMEEFFEKPR
+556 LVSQMEEFFEKPR

-575 TVMDFY
+575 TVLDFY

-600 YNELQEDGRFMIKL
+600 YDEMQEDGRFMIKL

-663 TFDEKQR
+663 TFDETQR

-684 RGPVEYAKI
+684 RGPAEYEKI
-693 AQYIRAAIQGKEGN
+693 ARYIRAAIRSKKGN

-720 VCEVFVSAEL
+720 VYDVFVRVERESDTRIGVAVS
-730 ENGKWDEV
+730 DEP
-738 LLNEESLICEQDSE
+738 NIAEESLEES
-752 GRMNA
+752 
-757 EMQAFHLDE
+757 
-766 IVEDNIGRSAVIDKQ
+766 
-781 TTLTIT
+781 LTII
-787 MQRSNMN
+787 MQHSNMN
-794 EAEREEFLQSFER
+794 EAEREEFLQAFEQ
-807 EDNGTLV
+807 EDGGTLV

-823 GEGIDLKNDRLIGAI
+823 GEGIDLKNDRLIGAV

-848 NEREILKQF
+848 NEREILKQY

-904 SDYDALYPREWKER
+904 SDYNALYPREWKNR
-918 IVGDVSQLEKEILHF
+918 IVGNVETIDAEICKF
-933 WEES
+933 WENTKDVLEIKKNPSG

>member
-1 MQELHI
+1 MQELHT

-27 RMITDAMLEGGKI
+27 RMITDAMMEGSKI

-55 VQLALTIDAEEYRL
+55 VPLALTIEAEEYML
-69 VVEGRADG
+69 VIEGRADG
-77 IVYGM
+77 IAYGE
-82 FPTTTTQDTDTIQIS
+82 FPNQNSEKEAYTQDT
-97 FDPEKEGTHSNESGL
+97 FL
-112 DSEDINSECF
+112 DRT
-122 NSEDFGS
+122 GKS
-129 EELEQVSWSANESEN
+129 EEMV
-144 FTQPEEMIYI
+144 YI
-154 DEIKGMYR
+154 DEIKGVYR
-162 NVKTMEAPIYV
+162 NVATMEAPVYV

-182 YIYALQNHLDKIGV
+182 YIYALQNHLDQIGV

-205 EDIKYFQEVFLWDE
+205 EDVKLFQEVFAWDA
-219 LSDWF
+219 LADWF
-224 GNLIGEY
+224 GNLIAEY

-246 ASIQNLEFPY
+246 ESIQNLEFPY
-256 PYREGQKKLVGD
+256 PYREGQRKLVGD
-268 VYRTISR
+268 VYRTIRR

-351 RMAKFTEE
+351 NTAI
-359 NEQMTLPG
+359 EQEAADQDNPYP
-367 FTQESD
+367 D
-373 KTIDE
+373 
-378 NQETLFPEFPQVK
+378 FPQIK
-391 LECNPQNCPYALGHY
+391 LECNPQNCPYAKGHF

-412 VYELLQESD
+412 VFELLQTSD
-421 LFTREEIIAQARKH
+421 LFTREEILAQARKH

-458 YVFDPNVYLKRFFQE
+458 YVFDPNVYLKRFFQDSS
-473 TPKEKYL
+473 KEKYL

-493 REMYSAQLYKED
+493 REMYSATLYKED

-511 IMKLHNHAI
+511 IMKPHNQAI

-534 KRECETYSVCE
+534 KRECENYSVCE
-545 SVGVLTFHLMR
+545 SVGVLTFYLMR
-556 LLSQMEEFFEKPR
+556 LVSQMEEFFEKPR

-575 TVMDFY
+575 TVLDFY

-600 YNELQEDGRFMIKL
+600 YDEMQEDGRFMIKL

-663 TFDEKQR
+663 TFDETQR

-684 RGPVEYAKI
+684 RGPAEYEKI
-693 AQYIRAAIQGKEGN
+693 ARYIRAAIRSKKGN

-720 VCEVFVSAEL
+720 VYDVFVRVERESDTR
-730 ENGKWDEV
+730 NGVAVSDEP
-738 LLNEESLICEQDSE
+738 NIAEESLEES
-752 GRMNA
+752 
-757 EMQAFHLDE
+757 
-766 IVEDNIGRSAVIDKQ
+766 
-781 TTLTIT
+781 LTII
-787 MQRSNMN
+787 MQHSNMN
-794 EAEREEFLQSFER
+794 EAEREEFLQAFEQ
-807 EDNGTLV
+807 EDGGTLV

-823 GEGIDLKNDRLIGAI
+823 GEGIDLKNDRLIGAV

-848 NEREILKQF
+848 NEREILKQY

-904 SDYDALYPREWKER
+904 SDYDALYPREWKNR
-918 IVGDVSQLEKEILHF
+918 IVGNVETVDAEICKF
-933 WEES
+933 WENTKDVLEIKKNPSG